1 MKKQRKRIYTALLCT
16 CFLFSTAS
24 VPVSAAET
32 EQEEEMTTLS
42 SRSGGTEVSTKEALT
57 SALVD
62 SNISKITLE
71 KDIDINDAL
80 TVNRAV
86 KLDLNGFV
94 LRMTG
99 EDSVIKVGQG
109 GELTIADSNKDKTHK
124 FAQNTAGL
132 SAGLWELVDDSST
145 TSKTV
150 NGGIITGGKAQKGG
164 GVYVAPGGKLHMTG
178 GSIVGCQASKDG
190 GGVYLD
196 DDSQTDASSEFT
208 MTDSS
213 IIGCTASGHGGGVA
227 VNPACKFTMDNDS
240 EIRSCTARLGGGV
253 YTNNSDTNR
262 KGVFTLRNGA
272 ILSCT
277 ADTSGFLFSQ
287 GGGVYNSGAFIME
300 GGTIKGCTAIKERP
314 TGGVLN
320 RREFTMSGGMIGES
334 ENDESHVYNDAIT
347 AAVFTI
353 SGDATI
359 YTNVANDSRLNA
371 DGGKVFGEVTNAV
384 KNWSSAVIAGTE
396 GVAGS
401 TEFKGKVTNNCII
414 EKGQF
419 TGDVTNDGGGTI
431 KGGVFTGSVTNN
443 LGTILGGDFSK
454 ASLSGELVIT
464 FDPNNG
470 GNSSKQ
476 KVDWSKEG
484 TPLEVPTTEPT
495 KEGHTFEGW
504 YYDNNG
510 VNTKWDFKTDR
521 ARYTMTLKAKWEANT
536 YNVTVKDD
544 GNGTASADPAP
555 AKMGAEVSLTA
566 TPNSGYHFK
575 KWEVVPD
582 KVKIENNKFTMPA
595 AHVTVKAIF
604 ERNTSSGGSGGGGGG
619 TTYYT
624 LTFET
629 NGGDSIQAIRAARG
643 KTLDLSAYT
652 PMRDGYDF
660 GGWYADKDLTQR
672 ITEIKLSGSKTVY
685 ADWKKREPDEPD
697 AVKNPFADVN
707 AGDWF
712 YRDVLFS
719 YEKGLMSG
727 MDAAA
732 FAPYANTTR
741 AQIAVIFYRM
751 EGSPAVEGE
760 NSFTDVVRGSGTA
773 WFYDA
778 VTWAQQNGIMG
789 GYDNSS
795 FAPNDPITREQLA
808 AIFYRYAQYKSYDTT
823 QGGMAIREF
832 GDYESIS
839 DYAMGAMAWAVNTG
853 LVKGDSNLLYPN
865 GTATR
870 AEIAAMLHRFVE
882 NGMK

>member
-16 CFLFSTAS
+16 CFLLSTAS

-42 SRSGGTEVSTKEALT
+42 SRSGGAEVSTPEDLA
-57 SALVD
+57 SALRD
-62 SNISKITLE
+62 ST
-71 KDIDINDAL
+71 KDTVKLTADIIIDTTL

-86 KLDLNGFV
+86 TLDLNGFV
-94 LRMTG
+94 LRMTKEG
-99 EDSVIKVGQG
+99 SVIKVEQG
-109 GELTIADSNKDKTHK
+109 GNLTIADSDTDKAHK
-124 FAQNTAGL
+124 FVQSTG
-132 SAGLWELVDDSST
+132 GLWVLVDDSS
-145 TSKTV
+145 KTV
-150 NGGIITGGKAQKGG
+150 YGGIITGGNAQKGG
-164 GVYVAPGGKLHMTG
+164 GVYVAPGGKLNMTG
-178 GSIVGCQASKDG
+178 GSIVGCQAKFG

-196 DDSQTDASSEFT
+196 NNDQTGEPSEFT
-208 MTDSS
+208 MTSSS
-213 IIGCTASGHGGGVA
+213 IIGCTASDNGGGVA
-227 VNPACKFTMDNDS
+227 VNPACTFTMNNGS
-240 EIRSCTARLGGGV
+240 EIRSCTARNGGGV
-253 YTNNSDTNR
+253 YTNTSR
-262 KGVFTLRNGA
+262 KNGNGVFTLRNGA
-272 ILSCT
+272 ILSCMVN
-277 ADTSGFLFSQ
+277 TSEHPRSR
-287 GGGVYNSGAFIME
+287 GGGVYNEGSFIME
-300 GGTIKGCTAIKERP
+300 NGTIKGCTAIKMKERP
-314 TGGVLN
+314 TGGVYNLK
-320 RREFTMSGGMIGES
+320 EFTMRGGTIGEEGEN
-334 ENDESHVYNDAIT
+334 ENDESHVYNAADT

-353 SGDATI
+353 SGTAKI
-359 YTNVANDSRLNA
+359 YTNVYNDSRLNA
-371 DGGKVFGEVTNAV
+371 DGGEIFGEVTNAV

-396 GVAGS
+396 GAADS

-419 TGDVTNDGGGTI
+419 TGEVVNGGSGTI
-431 KGGVFTGSVTNN
+431 RGGAFKGSVTNN
-443 LGTILGGDFSK
+443 LGAILGGDFSQ
-454 ASLSGELVIT
+454 ATLSGELAIT
-464 FDPNNG
+464 FDPDNG
-470 GNSSKQ
+470 EEPDTQ
-476 KVDWSKEG
+476 KVDWSHG
-484 TPLEVPTTEPT
+484 GATLTAPSEPT
-495 KEGHTFEGW
+495 KEEHTFEGW

-510 VNTKWDFKTDR
+510 ENTEWNFETDK
-521 ARYTMTLKAKWEANT
+521 AKYTMTLTAQWKANT
-536 YNVTVKDD
+536 YTVTVEND
-544 GNGTASADPAP
+544 GNGTASADPAS

-566 TPNSGYHFK
+566 MPKSGYHFK
-575 KWEVVPD
+575 RWEVVPD
-582 KVKIENNKFTMPA
+582 KVEIENNKFTMPA
-595 AHVTVKAIF
+595 DDVTVKAIF
-604 ERNTSSGGSGGGGGG
+604 ERNASSGGSGGGGGG

-629 NGGDSIQAIRAARG
+629 NGGGSMQAIRAARG

-660 GGWYADKDLTQR
+660 GGWYADSALTQR

-685 ADWKKREPDEPD
+685 ADWKKREPD

-712 YRDVLFS
+712 YQDVLFS

-789 GYDNSS
+789 GYSNSS

-808 AIFYRYAQYKSYDTT
+808 AIFYRYAQYKGYDTT

-832 GDYESIS
+832 DDYESIS

-853 LVKGDSNLLYPN
+853 LVKGDSNLLYPK

-870 AEIAAMLHRFVE
+870 AELAALFHRFAE

>member
-24 VPVSAAET
+24 VPVLAAET
-32 EQEEEMTTLS
+32 EQEEEMITLS
-42 SRSGGTEVSTKEALT
+42 NRSGEAEVSTKDELT
-57 SALVD
+57 SALGD
-62 SNISKITLE
+62 STKDTVKLTADIPISDT
-71 KDIDINDAL
+71 L

-86 KLDLNGFV
+86 TLDLNGFV
-94 LRMTG
+94 LQMTG
-99 EDSVIKVGQG
+99 NDSVIKVGQG
-109 GELTIADSNKDKTHK
+109 GNLTIADSNKNKAHK
-124 FAQNTAGL
+124 FAQNTN
-132 SAGLWELVDDSST
+132 GLWELVSDDST

-150 NGGIITGGKAQKGG
+150 KGGIITGGKAQNGG

-178 GSIVGCQASKDG
+178 GSIVGCQAEDG

-253 YTNNSDTNR
+253 HTNNSDTNG

-277 ADTSGFLFSQ
+277 AHTSGFLFSQ
-287 GGGVYNSGAFIME
+287 GGGVYNLGAFIME

-320 RREFTMSGGMIGES
+320 RREFTMSGGMIGEG
-334 ENDESHVYNDAIT
+334 ETDESHVYNDADK

-353 SGDATI
+353 SGAARI
-359 YTNVANDSRLNA
+359 YTNVYNDSRWNA

-396 GVAGS
+396 GAADS

-443 LGTILGGDFSK
+443 LGAILGGDFSQAK
-454 ASLSGELVIT
+454 SLSGKLVIT
-464 FDPNNG
+464 FNPNNG
-470 GNSSKQ
+470 DNSSRQ
-476 KVDWSKEG
+476 EVDWSKDG
-484 TPLEVPTTEPT
+484 AKLSTPTPEPT

-504 YYDNNG
+504 YYDNND
-510 VNTKWDFKTDR
+510 VNTEWDFETDK
-521 ARYTMTLKAKWEANT
+521 AKYTMTLTAQWKANT
-536 YNVTVKDD
+536 YTVTVEND
-544 GNGTASADPAP
+544 GNGTASADPAS
-555 AKMGAEVSLTA
+555 AKMDEEVRLTA
-566 TPNSGYHFK
+566 MPNSGYHFK
-575 KWEVVPD
+575 KWEVVSGD
-582 KVKIENNKFTMPA
+582 VEIENNKFTMPA
-595 AHVTVKAIF
+595 DDVTVKAIF
-604 ERNTSSGGSGGGGGG
+604 ERNASSGGGGGGG

-629 NGGDSIQAIRAARG
+629 NGGGSMQAIRAARG

-685 ADWKKREPDEPD
+685 ADWKKREPD

-760 NSFTDVVRGSGTA
+760 NSFVDVVRGSGTA

-808 AIFYRYAQYKSYDTT
+808 AIFYRYAQYKGYDTT

>member
-16 CFLFSTAS
+16 CFLLSTAS

-32 EQEEEMTTLS
+32 EQEEEMITLS
-42 SRSGGTEVSTKEALT
+42 SRSGEAEVSTKDELT
-57 SALVD
+57 SALGD
-62 SNISKITLE
+62 STKDTVKLTANII
-71 KDIDINDAL
+71 IDTTL

-86 KLDLNGFV
+86 TLDLNGFV
-94 LRMTG
+94 LQRTG
-99 EDSVIKVGQG
+99 EGSVIKVEQG
-109 GELTIADSNKDKTHK
+109 GELTIADSNKNTAHK
-124 FAQNTAGL
+124 FAQNTN
-132 SAGLWELVDDSST
+132 GLWELVSDDST

-150 NGGIITGGKAQKGG
+150 KGGIITGGKAQKGG
-164 GVYVAPGGKLHMTG
+164 GVYVAPGGKLNMTG
-178 GSIVGCQASKDG
+178 GSIVGCQARYG

-196 DDSQTDASSEFT
+196 NNDQTGKPSEFT

-213 IIGCTASGHGGGVA
+213 IIGCTASDYGGGVA
-227 VNPACKFTMDNDS
+227 VNPKCTFTMNNGS
-240 EIRSCTARLGGGV
+240 AVRSCTARLGGGV
-253 YTNNSDTNR
+253 YTNNNGTNGP
-262 KGVFTLRNGA
+262 GVFTLRNGA
-272 ILSCT
+272 ILSCK
-277 ADTSGFLFSQ
+277 ADSW
-287 GGGVYNSGAFIME
+287 GGGVYNEGSFIME
-300 GGTIKGCTAIKERP
+300 DGTIKNCTAEWNW
-314 TGGVLN
+314 TSSGGVFN
-320 RREFTMSGGMIGES
+320 HREFTMSGGAIGE
-334 ENDESHVYNDAIT
+334 ENKTDKSHVYNNSFTSAI
-347 AAVFTI
+347 FTI
-353 SGDATI
+353 SDDATI

-371 DGGKVFGEVTNAV
+371 DGGEIFGDVTNAV
-384 KNWSSAVIAGTE
+384 DSEYGAVIAGTE
-396 GVAGS
+396 GAADS
-401 TEFKGKVTNNCII
+401 TKFSGAVINN
-414 EKGQF
+414 EA
-419 TGDVTNDGGGTI
+419 GTI
-431 KGGVFTGSVTNN
+431 AGGVFTGSVTNN
-443 LGTILGGDFSK
+443 LGTILGGDFSQ
-454 ASLSGELVIT
+454 AEPLNGQLVIT

-470 GNSSKQ
+470 GISSRQ
-476 KVDWSKEG
+476 EVVWSKEG
-484 TPLEVPTTEPT
+484 TPLEVPTPEPT

-510 VNTKWDFKTDR
+510 VNKKWDFKTDR
-521 ARYTMTLKAKWEANT
+521 AQYTMTLTAQWKA
-536 YNVTVKDD
+536 
-544 GNGTASADPAP
+544 
-555 AKMGAEVSLTA
+555 
-566 TPNSGYHFK
+566 
-575 KWEVVPD
+575 
-582 KVKIENNKFTMPA
+582 
-595 AHVTVKAIF
+595 
-604 ERNTSSGGSGGGGGG
+604 NTSSSGGGGGGG

-629 NGGDSIQAIRAARG
+629 NGGGSMQAIRAARG
-643 KTLDLSAYT
+643 KTIDLSAYT

-685 ADWKKREPDEPD
+685 ADWKKREPD

-808 AIFYRYAQYKSYDTT
+808 AIFYRYAQYKGYDTT

-832 GDYESIS
+832 DDYESIS
-839 DYAMGAMAWAVNTG
+839 DYAMGAMAWAVNIG

>member
-32 EQEEEMTTLS
+32 EQEEMTTLS
-42 SRSGGTEVSTKEALT
+42 NRSGEAEVSAPADLT
-57 SALVD
+57 SALGD
-62 SNISKITLE
+62 SNISKITL
-71 KDIDINDAL
+71 KQDIHISDTL

-86 KLDLNGFV
+86 TLDLNGFV
-94 LRMTG
+94 LQRTG
-99 EDSVIKVGQG
+99 EGSVIKVEQG
-109 GELTIADSNKDKTHK
+109 GNLTIADSDTDKAHK
-124 FAQNTAGL
+124 FVQSTG
-132 SAGLWELVDDSST
+132 GLWVLVDDSS
-145 TSKTV
+145 KTV
-150 NGGIITGGKAQKGG
+150 YGGIITGGKAQKGG
-164 GVYVAPGGKLHMTG
+164 GVYVAPGGKLNMTG
-178 GSIVGCQASKDG
+178 GSIVGCQARYG

-196 DDSQTDASSEFT
+196 NNDQTGEPSEFT
-208 MTDSS
+208 MTNSR
-213 IIGCTASGHGGGVA
+213 IIGCTASEQGGGV
-227 VNPACKFTMDNDS
+227 VVDPACTFTMDNDS

-253 YTNNSDTNR
+253 YTNNSDTNG

-287 GGGVYNSGAFIME
+287 GGGVYNLGAFIMKS
-300 GGTIKGCTAIKERP
+300 GTIKGCTAIKERP

-320 RREFTMSGGMIGES
+320 RREFTMSGGMIGKEDKT
-334 ENDESHVYNDAIT
+334 DESHVYNDAT
-347 AAVFTI
+347 EAAVLTI
-353 SGDATI
+353 SGAAKI

-371 DGGKVFGEVTNAV
+371 YGGEISGEVKNAV
-384 KNWSSAVIAGTE
+384 DSRYAVITGTE
-396 GVAGS
+396 EAAGS
-401 TEFKGKVTNNCII
+401 TEFSGAVINS
-414 EKGQF
+414 EA
-419 TGDVTNDGGGTI
+419 GTI
-431 KGGVFTGSVTNN
+431 AGGVFTGSVTNN
-443 LGTILGGDFSK
+443 LGAILGGDFSQ
-454 ASLSGELVIT
+454 ATLSGRLVIT
-464 FDPNNG
+464 FDPNNEDD
-470 GNSSKQ
+470 SSRKE
-476 KVDWSKEG
+476 VDWSKDGE
-484 TPLEVPTTEPT
+484 PLIVPTPEPT

-510 VNTKWDFKTDR
+510 VNTKWDFETDK
-521 ARYTMTLKAKWEANT
+521 AKYTMTLTAQWKANT
-536 YNVTVKDD
+536 YTVTVEND
-544 GNGTASADPAP
+544 GNGTASADPAS

-566 TPNSGYHFK
+566 MPKSGYHFK
-575 KWEVVPD
+575 RWEVVPD
-582 KVKIENNKFTMPA
+582 KVEIENNKFTMPA
-595 AHVTVKAIF
+595 DDVTVKAIF
-604 ERNTSSGGSGGGGGG
+604 ERNASSGGSGGGGGG

-629 NGGDSIQAIRAARG
+629 NGGDSMQAIRAARG

-685 ADWKKREPDEPD
+685 ADWKKREPD

-760 NSFTDVVRGSGTA
+760 NSFTDVVRDSGTA

-789 GYDNSS
+789 GYGNSS

-808 AIFYRYAQYKSYDTT
+808 AIFYRYAQYKGYDTT

-832 GDYESIS
+832 DDYESIS

-853 LVKGDSNLLYPN
+853 LVKGDSNLLYPK

-870 AEIAAMLHRFVE
+870 AEIAALFHRFAE

>member
-42 SRSGGTEVSTKEALT
+42 SRSGEAEVSTVEDLT
-57 SALVD
+57 SALGD
-62 SNISKITLE
+62 STKDTVKLTANII
-71 KDIDINDAL
+71 IDTTL

-86 KLDLNGFV
+86 TLDLNGFV
-94 LRMTG
+94 LRIP
-99 EDSVIKVGQG
+99 EKDSVIKVEQG
-109 GELTIADSNKDKTHK
+109 GELTIADSDKTTEHK
-124 FAQNTAGL
+124 FAQNPD
-132 SAGLWELVDDSST
+132 GLWVLVSDDST

-150 NGGIITGGKAQKGG
+150 KGGIITGGKAQKGG
-164 GVYVAPGGKLHMTG
+164 GVYVAPGGKLNMTG
-178 GSIVGCQASKDG
+178 GSIVGCQAKFG

-196 DDSQTDASSEFT
+196 NNDQTGEPSEFT
-208 MTDSS
+208 MTSS
-213 IIGCTASGHGGGVA
+213 RIIGCTASDNGGGVA
-227 VNPACKFTMDNDS
+227 VNPACTFTMNNGS
-240 EIRSCTARLGGGV
+240 EIRSCTARNGGGV
-253 YTNNSDTNR
+253 YTNTSR
-262 KGVFTLRNGA
+262 KNGNGVFTLRNGA
-272 ILSCT
+272 ILSCMVN
-277 ADTSGFLFSQ
+277 TSEHPRSR
-287 GGGVYNSGAFIME
+287 GGGVYNEGSFIME
-300 GGTIKGCTAIKERP
+300 NGTIKGCTAIKERL
-314 TGGVLN
+314 TGGVYNLK
-320 RREFTMSGGMIGES
+320 EFTMSGGTIGE
-334 ENDESHVYNDAIT
+334 EGKTDDESHVYNVADKT
-347 AAVFTI
+347 AAFTI
-353 SGDATI
+353 SGTAKI

-371 DGGKVFGEVTNAV
+371 DGGEIFGEVTNAV

-396 GVAGS
+396 GAADS

-419 TGDVTNDGGGTI
+419 TGEVVNGGSGTI
-431 KGGVFTGSVTNN
+431 RGGAFKGSVTNN
-443 LGTILGGDFSK
+443 LGAILGGDFSQ
-454 ASLSGELVIT
+454 ATLSGELAIT
-464 FDPNNG
+464 FDPDNG
-470 GNSSKQ
+470 EEPDTQ
-476 KVDWSKEG
+476 KVDWSHG
-484 TPLEVPTTEPT
+484 GATLTAPSEPT
-495 KEGHTFEGW
+495 KEEHTFEGW

-510 VNTKWDFKTDR
+510 ENTEWNFETDR
-521 ARYTMTLKAKWEANT
+521 AKYTMTLTAQWKANT
-536 YNVTVKDD
+536 YTVTVKDD
-544 GNGTASADPAP
+544 GNGTALADPAS
-555 AKMGAEVSLTA
+555 AKMGAEVRLTA
-566 TPNSGYHFK
+566 MPNSGYHFK
-575 KWEVVPD
+575 EWEVIPD
-582 KVKIENNKFTMPA
+582 KVKIEDNKFTMPA

-604 ERNTSSGGSGGGGGG
+604 ERNTSSGSGGGGGGG

-629 NGGDSIQAIRAARG
+629 NGGDSMQAIRAARG

-660 GGWYADKDLTQR
+660 GGWYADKALTQR

-685 ADWKKREPDEPD
+685 ADWKKREPNEPD

-727 MDAAA
+727 MDTAV

-760 NSFTDVVRGSGTA
+760 NSFTDVVRDSGTA

-789 GYDNSS
+789 GYGNSS

-808 AIFYRYAQYKSYDTT
+808 AIFYRYAQYKGYDTT

-832 GDYESIS
+832 DDYESIS

-853 LVKGDSNLLYPN
+853 LVKGDSNLLYPK

-870 AEIAAMLHRFVE
+870 AEIAALFHRFAE

>member
-42 SRSGGTEVSTKEALT
+42 SRSGGAEVSTPEDLA
-57 SALVD
+57 SALGD
-62 SNISKITLE
+62 ST
-71 KDIDINDAL
+71 KDTVKLTADIIIDTTL

-86 KLDLNGFV
+86 TLDLNGFV
-94 LRMTG
+94 LRMTKEG
-99 EDSVIKVGQG
+99 SVIKVEQG
-109 GELTIADSNKDKTHK
+109 GNLTIADSDTDKAHK
-124 FAQNTAGL
+124 FVQSTG
-132 SAGLWELVDDSST
+132 GLWVLVDDSS
-145 TSKTV
+145 KTV
-150 NGGIITGGKAQKGG
+150 YGGIITGGNAQKGG
-164 GVYVAPGGKLHMTG
+164 GVYVAPGGKLNMTG
-178 GSIVGCQASKDG
+178 GSIVGCQAKFG

-196 DDSQTDASSEFT
+196 NNDQTGEPSEFT
-208 MTDSS
+208 MTSS
-213 IIGCTASGHGGGVA
+213 RIIGCTASDNGGGVA
-227 VNPACKFTMDNDS
+227 VNPACTFTMNNGS
-240 EIRSCTARLGGGV
+240 EIRSCTARNGGGV
-253 YTNNSDTNR
+253 YTNTSR
-262 KGVFTLRNGA
+262 KNGNGVFTLRNGA
-272 ILSCT
+272 ILSCMVN
-277 ADTSGFLFSQ
+277 TSEHPRSR
-287 GGGVYNSGAFIME
+287 GGGVYNEGSFIME
-300 GGTIKGCTAIKERP
+300 NGTIKGCTAIKMKERP
-314 TGGVLN
+314 TGGVYNLK
-320 RREFTMSGGMIGES
+320 EFTMRGGTIGEEGEN
-334 ENDESHVYNDAIT
+334 ENDESHVYNAADT

-353 SGDATI
+353 SGTAKI
-359 YTNVANDSRLNA
+359 YTNVYNDSRLNA
-371 DGGKVFGEVTNAV
+371 DGGEIFGEVTNAV

-396 GVAGS
+396 GAAGS

-419 TGDVTNDGGGTI
+419 TGEVMNDGGGTI
-431 KGGVFTGSVTNN
+431 KGGTFTGSVTNN
-443 LGTILGGDFSK
+443 LGAILGGDFSQ
-454 ASLSGELVIT
+454 AESLSGKLVIT

-470 GNSSKQ
+470 DNSSRQEVYWK
-476 KVDWSKEG
+476 KEG
-484 TPLEVPTTEPT
+484 APLIAPIPKPT
-495 KEGHTFEGW
+495 KEEHTFEGW
-504 YYDNNG
+504 YYDNKGENR
-510 VNTKWDFKTDR
+510 KWDFETDR
-521 ARYTMTLKAKWEANT
+521 ARYTMTLTAKWKANT
-536 YNVTVKDD
+536 YNVTVEND
-544 GNGTASADPAP
+544 GNGTASADPAS
-555 AKMGAEVSLTA
+555 AKMDDKVELIA
-566 TPNSGYHFK
+566 TPKSGYHFK
-575 KWEVVPD
+575 EWEVISGN
-582 KVKIENNKFTMPA
+582 VKIEDNKFTMPA
-595 AHVTVKAIF
+595 ENVTVKAIF
-604 ERNTSSGGSGGGGGG
+604 ERNASSSGGGGGG

-629 NGGDSIQAIRAARG
+629 NGGGSMQAIRAARG

-685 ADWKKREPDEPD
+685 ADWKKREPD

-712 YRDVLFS
+712 YQDVLFS

-789 GYDNSS
+789 GYSNSS
-795 FAPNDPITREQLA
+795 FAPKDPITREQLT
-808 AIFYRYAQYKSYDTT
+808 AIFYRYAQYKGYDTT

-832 GDYESIS
+832 DDYESIS

-870 AEIAAMLHRFVE
+870 AELAALFHRFVE

>member
-32 EQEEEMTTLS
+32 EQGEMITLS
-42 SRSGGTEVSTKEALT
+42 NRSGEAEVSMKDALT
-57 SALVD
+57 SALGD
-62 SNISKITLE
+62 SNISKITL
-71 KDIDINDAL
+71 KQDIAISDTL

-86 KLDLNGFV
+86 TLDLNGFV
-94 LRMTG
+94 LRMTKEG
-99 EDSVIKVGQG
+99 SVIKVEQG
-109 GELTIADSNKDKTHK
+109 GELTIADSDTDKAHK
-124 FAQNTAGL
+124 FVQSTG
-132 SAGLWELVDDSST
+132 GLWVLVDDSS
-145 TSKTV
+145 KTV
-150 NGGIITGGKAQKGG
+150 YGGIITGGNAQKGG
-164 GVYVAPGGKLHMTG
+164 GVYVAPGGKLNMTG
-178 GSIVGCQASKDG
+178 GSIVGCQAKFG

-196 DDSQTDASSEFT
+196 NNDQTGEPSEFT
-208 MTDSS
+208 MTSS
-213 IIGCTASGHGGGVA
+213 RIIGCTASDNGGGVA
-227 VNPACKFTMDNDS
+227 VNPACTFTMNNGS
-240 EIRSCTARLGGGV
+240 EIRSCTARNGGGV
-253 YTNNSDTNR
+253 YTNTSR
-262 KGVFTLRNGA
+262 KNGNGVFTLRNGA

-277 ADTSGFLFSQ
+277 ADTSGHLSSR
-287 GGGVYNSGAFIME
+287 GGGVYNEGSFIME
-300 GGTIKGCTAIKERP
+300 NGTIKGCTAIKMKERP
-314 TGGVLN
+314 TGGVYNLK
-320 RREFTMSGGMIGES
+320 EFTMRGGTIGEEGEN
-334 ENDESHVYNDAIT
+334 ENDESHVYNVADKT
-347 AAVFTI
+347 AAFTI
-353 SGDATI
+353 SGTAKI

-371 DGGKVFGEVTNAV
+371 DGGEIFGEVTNAV

-396 GVAGS
+396 GAADS

-419 TGDVTNDGGGTI
+419 TGEVVNGGSGTI
-431 KGGVFTGSVTNN
+431 RGGAFKGSVTNN
-443 LGTILGGDFSK
+443 LGAILGGDFSQ
-454 ASLSGELVIT
+454 ATLSGELAIT
-464 FDPNNG
+464 FDPDNG
-470 GNSSKQ
+470 EEPDTQ
-476 KVDWSKEG
+476 KVDWSHG
-484 TPLEVPTTEPT
+484 GATLTAPSEPT
-495 KEGHTFEGW
+495 KEEHTFEGW

-510 VNTKWDFKTDR
+510 ENTEWNFETDR
-521 ARYTMTLKAKWEANT
+521 AKYTMTLTAQWKANT
-536 YNVTVKDD
+536 YTVTVKDD
-544 GNGTASADPAP
+544 GNGTALADPAS
-555 AKMGAEVSLTA
+555 AKMGAEVRLTA
-566 TPNSGYHFK
+566 MPNSGYHFK
-575 KWEVVPD
+575 EWEVIPD
-582 KVKIENNKFTMPA
+582 KVKIEDNKFTMPA

-604 ERNTSSGGSGGGGGG
+604 ERNTSSGSGGGGGGG

-629 NGGDSIQAIRAARG
+629 NGGDSMQAIRAARG

-660 GGWYADKDLTQR
+660 GGWYADKALTQR

-685 ADWKKREPDEPD
+685 ADWKKREPNEPD

-727 MDAAA
+727 MDTAV

-760 NSFTDVVRGSGTA
+760 NSFTDVVRDSGTA

-778 VTWAQQNGIMG
+778 VTWAQKNGIMG
-789 GYDNSS
+789 GYGNSS

-808 AIFYRYAQYKSYDTT
+808 AIFYRYAQYKGYDTT

-832 GDYESIS
+832 DDYESIS

-853 LVKGDSNLLYPN
+853 LVKGDSNLLYPK

-870 AEIAAMLHRFVE
+870 AEIAALFHRFAE

>member
-16 CFLFSTAS
+16 CFLLSTAS

-42 SRSGGTEVSTKEALT
+42 IRSGEAEVSTKDELA
-57 SALVD
+57 SALED

-71 KDIDINDAL
+71 KDIDISDAL

-86 KLDLNGFV
+86 TLDLNGVV

-99 EDSVIKVGQG
+99 EGSVIKVEQG
-109 GELTIADSNKDKTHK
+109 GELTIADSDKDKEHK
-124 FAQNTAGL
+124 FAQPSGGL
-132 SAGLWELVDDSST
+132 SAGLWELNSNGSE
-145 TSKTV
+145 TV

-164 GVYVAPGGKLHMTG
+164 GVYVAPGGKLNMTG
-178 GSIVGCQASKDG
+178 GSIVGCQARYG

-196 DDSQTDASSEFT
+196 NNDQTGEPSEFT
-208 MTDSS
+208 MTSRS
-213 IIGCTASGHGGGVA
+213 IIGCTASDYGGGVA
-227 VNPACKFTMDNDS
+227 VNPKCTFTMNNGS
-240 EIRSCTARLGGGV
+240 AVRSCTARLGGGV
-253 YTNNSDTNR
+253 YTNNNGTNGP
-262 KGVFTLRNGA
+262 GVFTLRNGA
-272 ILSCT
+272 ILSCK
-277 ADTSGFLFSQ
+277 ADSW
-287 GGGVYNSGAFIME
+287 GGGVYNEGSFIME
-300 GGTIKGCTAIKERP
+300 DGTIKNCTAGWDGSSS
-314 TGGVLN
+314 GGVFN
-320 RREFTMSGGMIGES
+320 HREFTMSGGAIGE
-334 ENDESHVYNDAIT
+334 ENKTDKSHVYNNSFTSAI
-347 AAVFTI
+347 FTI

-359 YTNVANDSRLNA
+359 YANVANDSRLNA
-371 DGGKVFGEVTNAV
+371 DGGEIFGDVTNAV
-384 KNWSSAVIAGTE
+384 YSEYGAVIAGTE
-396 GVAGS
+396 RAADS
-401 TEFKGKVTNNCII
+401 TKFSGAVTNN
-414 EKGQF
+414 E
-419 TGDVTNDGGGTI
+419 TGTI
-431 KGGVFTGSVTNN
+431 AGGVFTGSVTNN

-454 ASLSGELVIT
+454 ATLNGQLAIT
-464 FDPNNG
+464 FNPNNG
-470 GNSSKQ
+470 DKSSRQ
-476 KVDWSKEG
+476 DVVWSKDG
-484 TPLEVPTTEPT
+484 ATLEVPTPDPT
-495 KEGHTFEGW
+495 KEGYTFEGW

-510 VNTKWDFKTDR
+510 VNTEWDFETDK
-521 ARYTMTLKAKWEANT
+521 ARYTMTLTAQWEANT
-536 YNVTVKDD
+536 YTVTVKND
-544 GNGTASADPAP
+544 GNGTASAAPAS
-555 AKMGAEVSLTA
+555 AKMGEEVSLTA
-566 TPNSGYHFK
+566 TPKSGYHFK
-575 KWEVVPD
+575 RWEVVPD
-582 KVKIENNKFTMPA
+582 KVEIENNKFTMPA
-595 AHVTVKAIF
+595 DDVTVKAIF
-604 ERNTSSGGSGGGGGG
+604 ERNASSGGGGGGG

-760 NSFTDVVRGSGTA
+760 NSFADVVRGSGTA

-808 AIFYRYAQYKSYDTT
+808 AIFYRYAQYKGYDTT

-832 GDYESIS
+832 RDYESIS

-870 AEIAAMLHRFVE
+870 AELAAMLHRFVE

>member
-24 VPVSAAET
+24 VPVLAAET
-32 EQEEEMTTLS
+32 EQEEMTTLS
-42 SRSGGTEVSTKEALT
+42 SRSGEAEVSTKDELT
-57 SALVD
+57 SALGD
-62 SNISKITLE
+62 ST
-71 KDIDINDAL
+71 KDTVKLTADIIIDTTL

-86 KLDLNGFV
+86 TLDLNGFV
-94 LRMTG
+94 LRMT
-99 EDSVIKVGQG
+99 EKDSVIKVEQG
-109 GELTIADSNKDKTHK
+109 GELTIADSGKDTAHK
-124 FAQNTAGL
+124 FDQNTAGL
-132 SAGLWELVDDSST
+132 WELNSNGSE
-145 TSKTV
+145 TV

-164 GVYVAPGGKLHMTG
+164 GVYVAPGGKLNMTG
-178 GSIVGCQASKDG
+178 GSIVGCQARYG

-196 DDSQTDASSEFT
+196 NNDQTGEPSEFT
-208 MTDSS
+208 MTSRS
-213 IIGCTASGHGGGVA
+213 IIGCTASDYGGGVA
-227 VNPACKFTMDNDS
+227 VNPKCTFTMNNGS
-240 EIRSCTARLGGGV
+240 AVRSCTARLGGGV
-253 YTNNSDTNR
+253 YTNNNGTNGP
-262 KGVFTLRNGA
+262 GVFTLRNGA
-272 ILSCT
+272 ILSCK
-277 ADTSGFLFSQ
+277 ADSW
-287 GGGVYNSGAFIME
+287 GGGVYNEGSFIME
-300 GGTIKGCTAIKERP
+300 DGTIKNCTAGWDGSSS
-314 TGGVLN
+314 GGVFN
-320 RREFTMSGGMIGES
+320 HREFTMSGGAIGE
-334 ENDESHVYNDAIT
+334 ENKTDKSHVYNNSFTSAI
-347 AAVFTI
+347 FTI

-371 DGGKVFGEVTNAV
+371 GGGEIFGDVTNAV
-384 KNWSSAVIAGTE
+384 YSEYGAVIAGTE
-396 GVAGS
+396 GAADS
-401 TEFKGKVTNNCII
+401 TKFSGAVTNN
-414 EKGQF
+414 E
-419 TGDVTNDGGGTI
+419 TGTIAGGT
-431 KGGVFTGSVTNN
+431 FTHTVTNN
-443 LGTILGGDFSK
+443 VNTVTNNVGTILGGDFSK
-454 ASLSGELVIT
+454 ATLIGKLAIT
-464 FDPNNG
+464 FDPNNE

-476 KVDWSKEG
+476 KVVWSTDGAE
-484 TPLEVPTTEPT
+484 LLVPTPEPT

-510 VNTKWDFKTDR
+510 KNTKWDFETDR
-521 ARYTMTLKAKWEANT
+521 AKYTMTLTAQWKA
-536 YNVTVKDD
+536 
-544 GNGTASADPAP
+544 
-555 AKMGAEVSLTA
+555 
-566 TPNSGYHFK
+566 
-575 KWEVVPD
+575 
-582 KVKIENNKFTMPA
+582 
-595 AHVTVKAIF
+595 
-604 ERNTSSGGSGGGGGG
+604 NTSSSGGGGGGG

-629 NGGDSIQAIRAARG
+629 NGGGSMQAIRAARG

-685 ADWKKREPDEPD
+685 ADWKKREPD

-760 NSFTDVVRGSGTA
+760 NSFADVVRGSGTA

-789 GYDNSS
+789 GYGNSS

-808 AIFYRYAQYKSYDTT
+808 AIFYRYAQYKGYDTT

-839 DYAMGAMAWAVNTG
+839 DYAMSAMAWAVNIG
-853 LVKGDSNLLYPN
+853 LVKGDSNLLYPK

-870 AEIAAMLHRFVE
+870 AELAAMLHRFVE

>member
-24 VPVSAAET
+24 VLVSAAET

-42 SRSGGTEVSTKEALT
+42 SRSGEAEVSTAADLT
-57 SALVD
+57 SALGD
-62 SNISKITLE
+62 ST
-71 KDIDINDAL
+71 KDTVKLTADIIIDTTL
-80 TVNRAV
+80 TVKRAV
-86 KLDLNGFV
+86 TLDLNGFV

-99 EDSVIKVGQG
+99 EGSVIKVEQG
-109 GELTIADSNKDKTHK
+109 GELTIADSDTNKAHK
-124 FAQNTAGL
+124 FAQNTD
-132 SAGLWELVDDSST
+132 GLWVLVDDSST
-145 TSKTV
+145 SSKTV
-150 NGGIITGGKAQKGG
+150 KGGIITGGKAQNGG
-164 GVYVAPGGKLHMTG
+164 GVYVAPDGKLHMTG
-178 GSIVGCQASKDG
+178 GSIVGCQARYG

-196 DDSQTDASSEFT
+196 NNDQTGGFSEFT
-208 MTDSS
+208 MTDSR
-213 IIGCTASGHGGGVA
+213 IIGCTASDNGGGVA
-227 VNPACKFTMDNDS
+227 VDPACKFTMDNGS
-240 EIRSCTARLGGGV
+240 EIRSCTARMGGGV
-253 YTNNSDTNR
+253 YIN
-262 KGVFTLRNGA
+262 
-272 ILSCT
+272 
-277 ADTSGFLFSQ
+277 
-287 GGGVYNSGAFIME
+287 
-300 GGTIKGCTAIKERP
+300 
-314 TGGVLN
+314 
-320 RREFTMSGGMIGES
+320 
-334 ENDESHVYNDAIT
+334 
-347 AAVFTI
+347 
-353 SGDATI
+353 
-359 YTNVANDSRLNA
+359 
-371 DGGKVFGEVTNAV
+371 
-384 KNWSSAVIAGTE
+384 
-396 GVAGS
+396 
-401 TEFKGKVTNNCII
+401 
-414 EKGQF
+414 
-419 TGDVTNDGGGTI
+419 
-431 KGGVFTGSVTNN
+431 
-443 LGTILGGDFSK
+443 GGDFSRAK
-454 ASLSGELVIT
+454 SLSGKLVIT

-470 GNSSKQ
+470 GNSSRQ
-476 KVDWSKEG
+476 EVVWSKNG
-484 TPLEVPTTEPT
+484 AKLIAPIPKPT

-510 VNTKWDFKTDR
+510 ENTEWDFETDR
-521 ARYTMTLKAKWEANT
+521 AKYTMRLTAKWKANI
-536 YNVTVKDD
+536 YNVTVEND
-544 GNGTASADPAP
+544 GNGTASADPAS

-566 TPNSGYHFK
+566 MPKSGYHFK
-575 KWEVVPD
+575 EW
-582 KVKIENNKFTMPA
+582 KVISGDVEIEDNKFTMPA
-595 AHVTVKAIF
+595 DNVTVKAIF
-604 ERNTSSGGSGGGGGG
+604 ERNASSGGSGGGGGG

-629 NGGDSIQAIRAARG
+629 NGGDSMQAIRAARG

-660 GGWYADKDLTQR
+660 GGWYADAALTQR

-685 ADWKKREPDEPD
+685 ADWKKREPNEPD

-789 GYDNSS
+789 GYGNSS

-808 AIFYRYAQYKSYDTT
+808 AIFYRYAQYKGYDTT

-832 GDYESIS
+832 DDYESIS

-853 LVKGDSNLLYPN
+853 LVKGDSNLLYPK

-870 AEIAAMLHRFVE
+870 AEIAALFHRFAE

>member
-32 EQEEEMTTLS
+32 EQGEMITLS
-42 SRSGGTEVSTKEALT
+42 NRSGEAEVSMKDALT
-57 SALVD
+57 SALGD
-62 SNISKITLE
+62 SNISKITL
-71 KDIDINDAL
+71 KQDIAISDTL

-86 KLDLNGFV
+86 TLDLNGFV
-94 LRMTG
+94 LRMTKEG
-99 EDSVIKVGQG
+99 SVIKVEQG
-109 GELTIADSNKDKTHK
+109 GELTIADSDTDKAHK
-124 FAQNTAGL
+124 FVQST
-132 SAGLWELVDDSST
+132 SGLWVLVDDSS
-145 TSKTV
+145 KTV
-150 NGGIITGGKAQKGG
+150 YGGIITGGNAQKGG
-164 GVYVAPGGKLHMTG
+164 GVYVAPGGKLNMTG
-178 GSIVGCQASKDG
+178 GSIVGCQAKFG

-196 DDSQTDASSEFT
+196 NNDQTGEPSEFT
-208 MTDSS
+208 MTSS
-213 IIGCTASGHGGGVA
+213 RIIGCTASDNGGGVA
-227 VNPACKFTMDNDS
+227 VNPACTFTMNNGS
-240 EIRSCTARLGGGV
+240 EIRSCTARNGGGV
-253 YTNNSDTNR
+253 YTNTSR
-262 KGVFTLRNGA
+262 KNGNGVFTLRNGA

-277 ADTSGFLFSQ
+277 ADTSGHLSSR
-287 GGGVYNSGAFIME
+287 GGGVYNEGSFIME
-300 GGTIKGCTAIKERP
+300 NGTIKGCTAIKMKERP
-314 TGGVLN
+314 TGGVYNLK
-320 RREFTMSGGMIGES
+320 EFTMRGGTIGEEGEN
-334 ENDESHVYNDAIT
+334 ENDESHVYNAADT

-353 SGDATI
+353 SGTAKI
-359 YTNVANDSRLNA
+359 YTNVYNDSRLNA
-371 DGGKVFGEVTNAV
+371 DGGEIFGEVTNAV

-396 GVAGS
+396 GAAGS

-419 TGDVTNDGGGTI
+419 TGEVMNDGGGTI
-431 KGGVFTGSVTNN
+431 KGGTFTGSVTNN
-443 LGTILGGDFSK
+443 LGAILGGDFSQ
-454 ASLSGELVIT
+454 AESLSGKLVIT

-470 GNSSKQ
+470 DNSSRQEVYWK
-476 KVDWSKEG
+476 KEG
-484 TPLEVPTTEPT
+484 APLIAPIPKPT
-495 KEGHTFEGW
+495 KEEHTFEGW
-504 YYDNNG
+504 YYDNKGENR
-510 VNTKWDFKTDR
+510 KWDFETDR
-521 ARYTMTLKAKWEANT
+521 ARYTMTLTAKWKANT
-536 YNVTVKDD
+536 YNVTVEND
-544 GNGTASADPAP
+544 GNGTASADPAS
-555 AKMGAEVSLTA
+555 AKMDDKVELIA
-566 TPNSGYHFK
+566 TPKSGYHFK
-575 KWEVVPD
+575 EWEVISGN
-582 KVKIENNKFTMPA
+582 VKIEDNKFTMPA

-604 ERNTSSGGSGGGGGG
+604 ERNASSGSGGGGG

-629 NGGDSIQAIRAARG
+629 NGGDSMQAIRAARG

-660 GGWYADKDLTQR
+660 GGWYADKALTQR

-685 ADWKKREPDEPD
+685 ADWKKREPNEPD

-760 NSFTDVVRGSGTA
+760 NSFTDVVRDSGTA

-778 VTWAQQNGIMG
+778 VTWAQKNGIMG
-789 GYDNSS
+789 GYGNSS

-808 AIFYRYAQYKSYDTT
+808 AIFYRYAQYKGYDTT

-832 GDYESIS
+832 DDYESIS

-853 LVKGDSNLLYPN
+853 LVKGDRNLLYPK

-870 AEIAAMLHRFVE
+870 AELAALFHRFAE

>member
-32 EQEEEMTTLS
+32 EQGEMITLS
-42 SRSGGTEVSTKEALT
+42 NRSGEAEVSMKDALT
-57 SALVD
+57 SALGD
-62 SNISKITLE
+62 SNISKITL
-71 KDIDINDAL
+71 KQDIAISDTL

-86 KLDLNGFV
+86 TLDLNGFV
-94 LRMTG
+94 LRMTKEG
-99 EDSVIKVGQG
+99 SVIKVEQG
-109 GELTIADSNKDKTHK
+109 GELTIADSDTDKAHK
-124 FAQNTAGL
+124 FVQSTG
-132 SAGLWELVDDSST
+132 GLWVLVDDSS
-145 TSKTV
+145 KTV
-150 NGGIITGGKAQKGG
+150 YGGIITGGNAQKGG

-178 GSIVGCQASKDG
+178 GSIVGCQAKFG

-196 DDSQTDASSEFT
+196 NNDQTGEPSEFT
-208 MTDSS
+208 MTSS
-213 IIGCTASGHGGGVA
+213 RIIGCTASDNGGGVA
-227 VNPACKFTMDNDS
+227 VNPACTFTMNNGS
-240 EIRSCTARLGGGV
+240 EIRSCTARNGGGV
-253 YTNNSDTNR
+253 YTNTSR
-262 KGVFTLRNGA
+262 KNGNGVFTLRNGA

-277 ADTSGFLFSQ
+277 ADTSGHLSSR
-287 GGGVYNSGAFIME
+287 GGGVYNEGSFIME
-300 GGTIKGCTAIKERP
+300 NGTIKGCTAIKMKERP
-314 TGGVLN
+314 TGGVYNLK
-320 RREFTMSGGMIGES
+320 EFTMRGGTIGEEGEN
-334 ENDESHVYNDAIT
+334 ENDESHVYNAADT

-353 SGDATI
+353 SGTAKI
-359 YTNVANDSRLNA
+359 YTNVYNDSRLNA
-371 DGGKVFGEVTNAV
+371 DGGEIFGEVTNAV

-396 GVAGS
+396 GAAGS

-419 TGDVTNDGGGTI
+419 TGEVMNDGGGTI
-431 KGGVFTGSVTNN
+431 KGGTFTGSVTNN
-443 LGTILGGDFSK
+443 LGAILGGDFSQ
-454 ASLSGELVIT
+454 AESLSGKLVIT

-470 GNSSKQ
+470 DNSSRQEVYWK
-476 KVDWSKEG
+476 KEG
-484 TPLEVPTTEPT
+484 APLIAPIPKPT
-495 KEGHTFEGW
+495 KEEHTFEGW
-504 YYDNNG
+504 YYDNKGENR
-510 VNTKWDFKTDR
+510 KWDFETDR
-521 ARYTMTLKAKWEANT
+521 ARYTMTLTAKWKANT
-536 YNVTVKDD
+536 YNVTVEND
-544 GNGTASADPAP
+544 GNGTASADPAS
-555 AKMGAEVSLTA
+555 AKMDDKVELIA
-566 TPNSGYHFK
+566 TPKSGYHFK
-575 KWEVVPD
+575 EWEVISGN
-582 KVKIENNKFTMPA
+582 VKIEDNKFTMPA
-595 AHVTVKAIF
+595 ENVTVKAIF
-604 ERNTSSGGSGGGGGG
+604 ERNASSSGGGGGG

-629 NGGDSIQAIRAARG
+629 NGGGSMQAIRAARG

-685 ADWKKREPDEPD
+685 ADWKKREPD

-760 NSFTDVVRGSGTA
+760 NSFTDVVRDSGTA

-778 VTWAQQNGIMG
+778 VTWAQKNGIMG
-789 GYDNSS
+789 GYGNSS

-808 AIFYRYAQYKSYDTT
+808 AIFYRYAQYKGYDTT

-832 GDYESIS
+832 DDYESIS

-853 LVKGDSNLLYPN
+853 LVKGDSNLLYPK

-870 AEIAAMLHRFVE
+870 AEIAALFHRFAE

>member
-42 SRSGGTEVSTKEALT
+42 NRSGGTEVSTKEALT

-71 KDIDINDAL
+71 KDIDISDAL

-99 EDSVIKVGQG
+99 EGSVIKVEQG
-109 GELTIADSNKDKTHK
+109 GNLTIADSNTATPHK
-124 FAQNTAGL
+124 FAQNTN
-132 SAGLWELVDDSST
+132 GLWELVDGSST
-145 TSKTV
+145 SSKTV
-150 NGGIITGGKAQKGG
+150 NGGIITGGKAQNGG
-164 GVYVAPGGKLHMTG
+164 GVYVVPGGKLKMTG
-178 GSIVGCQASKDG
+178 GSIVGCQAKNG

-196 DDSQTDASSEFT
+196 NNDQTDASSEFT

-213 IIGCTASGHGGGVA
+213 IIGCTASYLGGGVA
-227 VNPACKFTMDNDS
+227 VNPKCTFTMDNDS
-240 EIRSCTARLGGGV
+240 EIRSCTARNGGGV
-253 YTNNSDTNR
+253 YITSSANGN
-262 KGVFTLRNGA
+262 GVFTLRNGA
-272 ILSCT
+272 IFLCT
-277 ADTSGFLFSQ
+277 AAK
-287 GGGVYNSGAFIME
+287 GGGVYNEGSFIME
-300 GGTIKGCTAIKERP
+300 DGTIKNCTAEWDWP
-314 TGGVLN
+314 SGGGVFNL
-320 RREFTMSGGMIGES
+320 REFTMSGGAIGEDGKD
-334 ENDESHVYNDAIT
+334 DESYVYNAANT

-353 SGDATI
+353 SGTAKI
-359 YTNVANDSRLNA
+359 YANVANDSRWNA
-371 DGGKVFGEVTNAV
+371 DGGEIFGDVTNAV
-384 KNWSSAVIAGTE
+384 NSSYGAVIAG
-396 GVAGS
+396 AGS
-401 TEFKGKVTNNCII
+401 TEFKGKVTNKGII

-431 KGGVFTGSVTNN
+431 KGGTFINNKVTNN
-443 LGTILGGDFSK
+443 LGAILGGDFSQAK
-454 ASLSGELVIT
+454 FLSGKLAIT
-464 FDPNNG
+464 FEPNNG
-470 GNSSKQ
+470 GISSSQ
-476 KVDWSKEG
+476 KVVWSKDG
-484 TPLEVPTTEPT
+484 AKLLVPTPEPT

-510 VNTKWDFKTDR
+510 VNTKWNFETDK
-521 ARYTMTLKAKWEANT
+521 ARYTMTLTAQWEANT
-536 YNVTVKDD
+536 YTVTVEND
-544 GNGTASADPAP
+544 GNGTASAAPAS
-555 AKMGAEVSLTA
+555 AKMGEEVRLTA
-566 TPNSGYHFK
+566 MPNSGYHFK
-575 KWEVVPD
+575 KWEVVSGD
-582 KVKIENNKFTMPA
+582 VEIEDNKFTMPA

-604 ERNTSSGGSGGGGGG
+604 ERNASSGGSSGGGGG

-685 ADWKKREPDEPD
+685 ADWKKREPNEPD

-760 NSFTDVVRGSGTA
+760 NSFADVVRGSGTA

-808 AIFYRYAQYKSYDTT
+808 AIFYRYAQYKGYDTT

-839 DYAMGAMAWAVNTG
+839 DYAMSAMAWAVNTG

>member
-32 EQEEEMTTLS
+32 EQGEMITLS
-42 SRSGGTEVSTKEALT
+42 NRSGEAEVSMKDALT
-57 SALVD
+57 SALGD
-62 SNISKITLE
+62 ST
-71 KDIDINDAL
+71 KDTVKLTADIIIDTTL

-86 KLDLNGFV
+86 TLDLNGFV
-94 LRMTG
+94 LRMTKEG
-99 EDSVIKVGQG
+99 SVIKVEQG
-109 GELTIADSNKDKTHK
+109 GNLTIADSDTDKAHK
-124 FAQNTAGL
+124 FVQSTG
-132 SAGLWELVDDSST
+132 GLWVLVDDSS
-145 TSKTV
+145 KTV
-150 NGGIITGGKAQKGG
+150 YGGIITGGNAQKGG
-164 GVYVAPGGKLHMTG
+164 GVYVAPGGKLNMTG
-178 GSIVGCQASKDG
+178 GSIVGCQAKFG

-196 DDSQTDASSEFT
+196 NNDQTGEPSEFT
-208 MTDSS
+208 MTSS
-213 IIGCTASGHGGGVA
+213 RIIGCTASDNGGGVA
-227 VNPACKFTMDNDS
+227 VNPACTFTMNNGS
-240 EIRSCTARLGGGV
+240 EIRSCTARNGGGV
-253 YTNNSDTNR
+253 YTNTSR
-262 KGVFTLRNGA
+262 KNGNGVFTLRNGA
-272 ILSCT
+272 ILSCMVN
-277 ADTSGFLFSQ
+277 TSEHPRSR
-287 GGGVYNSGAFIME
+287 GGGVYNEGSFIME
-300 GGTIKGCTAIKERP
+300 NGTIKGCTAIKERL
-314 TGGVLN
+314 TGGVYNLK
-320 RREFTMSGGMIGES
+320 EFTMSGGTIGE
-334 ENDESHVYNDAIT
+334 EGKTDDESHVYNVADKT
-347 AAVFTI
+347 AVFTI
-353 SGDATI
+353 SGTAKI

-371 DGGKVFGEVTNAV
+371 DGGEIFGEVTNAV

-396 GVAGS
+396 GAADS

-419 TGDVTNDGGGTI
+419 TGEVVNGGSGTI
-431 KGGVFTGSVTNN
+431 RGGAFKGSVTNN
-443 LGTILGGDFSK
+443 LGAILGGDFSQ
-454 ASLSGELVIT
+454 ATLSGELAIT
-464 FDPNNG
+464 FDPDNG
-470 GNSSKQ
+470 EEPDTQ
-476 KVDWSKEG
+476 KVDWSHG
-484 TPLEVPTTEPT
+484 GATLTAPSEPT
-495 KEGHTFEGW
+495 KEEHTFEGW

-510 VNTKWDFKTDR
+510 VNTKWDFETDK
-521 ARYTMTLKAKWEANT
+521 AKYTMTLTAQWKANT
-536 YNVTVKDD
+536 YTVTVEND
-544 GNGTASADPAP
+544 GNGTASADPAS

-566 TPNSGYHFK
+566 MPKSGYHFK
-575 KWEVVPD
+575 RWEVVPD
-582 KVKIENNKFTMPA
+582 KVEIENNKFTMPA
-595 AHVTVKAIF
+595 DDVTVKAIF
-604 ERNTSSGGSGGGGGG
+604 ERNASSGGSGGGGGG
-619 TTYYT
+619 TTYST

-629 NGGDSIQAIRAARG
+629 NGGGSMQAIRAARG

-685 ADWKKREPDEPD
+685 ADWKKREPD

-760 NSFTDVVRGSGTA
+760 NSFTDVVRDSGTA

-778 VTWAQQNGIMG
+778 VTWAQKNGIMG
-789 GYDNSS
+789 GYGNSS

-808 AIFYRYAQYKSYDTT
+808 AIFYRYAQYKGYDTT

-832 GDYESIS
+832 DDYESIS

-853 LVKGDSNLLYPN
+853 LVKGDSNLLYPK

-870 AEIAAMLHRFVE
+870 AEIAALFHRFAE

>member
-42 SRSGGTEVSTKEALT
+42 SRSGEAEVSTAADLT
-57 SALVD
+57 SALGD
-62 SNISKITLE
+62 ST
-71 KDIDINDAL
+71 KDTVKLTADIIIDTTL
-80 TVNRAV
+80 TVKRAV
-86 KLDLNGFV
+86 TLDLNGFV

-99 EDSVIKVGQG
+99 EGSVIKVEQG
-109 GELTIADSNKDKTHK
+109 GELTIADSDTNKAHK
-124 FAQNTAGL
+124 FAQNTD
-132 SAGLWELVDDSST
+132 GLWVLVDDGI
-145 TSKTV
+145 KTV
-150 NGGIITGGKAQKGG
+150 NGGIITGGKAQNGG
-164 GVYVAPGGKLHMTG
+164 GVYVAFGGKLNMTG
-178 GSIVGCQASKDG
+178 GSIVGCQARYG

-196 DDSQTDASSEFT
+196 NNDQTGGFSEFT
-208 MTDSS
+208 MTDSR
-213 IIGCTASGHGGGVA
+213 IIGCTASDNGGGVA
-227 VNPACKFTMDNDS
+227 VDPACKFTMDNGS
-240 EIRSCTARLGGGV
+240 EIRSCTARMGGGV
-253 YTNNSDTNR
+253 YINGGDTNGN
-262 KGVFTLRNGA
+262 GVFTLRNGA

-277 ADTSGFLFSQ
+277 ADTSGFVPSR
-287 GGGVYNSGAFIME
+287 GGGVFNVGAFIME
-300 GGTIKGCTAIKERP
+300 SGTIKGCTSIKDDSS

-320 RREFTMSGGMIGES
+320 RREFTMRGGTIGKEDKT
-334 ENDESHVYNDAIT
+334 DESHVYNDANT
-347 AAVFTI
+347 APVFTI
-353 SGDATI
+353 SGAARI
-359 YTNVANDSRLNA
+359 YTNVANNSRLNA
-371 DGGKVFGEVTNAV
+371 DGGEIFGEVKNAV
-384 KNWSSAVIAGTE
+384 DSRYAVIAGTE
-396 GVAGS
+396 GAAGS
-401 TEFKGKVTNNCII
+401 TEFSGAVINSEAGTIAGGTFTNTVTNN
-414 EKGQF
+414 
-419 TGDVTNDGGGTI
+419 V
-431 KGGVFTGSVTNN
+431 
-443 LGTILGGDFSK
+443 GTILGGDFSEATLRGK
-454 ASLSGELVIT
+454 LAIT

-470 GNSSKQ
+470 DNRSRQ
-476 KVDWSKEG
+476 EVVWSTDG
-484 TPLEVPTTEPT
+484 ATLSAPYSNPT

-510 VNTKWDFKTDR
+510 EDTKWNFETDR
-521 ARYTMTLKAKWEANT
+521 AQYTMTLTAKW
-536 YNVTVKDD
+536 
-544 GNGTASADPAP
+544 
-555 AKMGAEVSLTA
+555 
-566 TPNSGYHFK
+566 
-575 KWEVVPD
+575 
-582 KVKIENNKFTMPA
+582 
-595 AHVTVKAIF
+595 KA
-604 ERNTSSGGSGGGGGG
+604 NTSSSGGGGGGG

-629 NGGDSIQAIRAARG
+629 NGGDSMQAIRAARG

-660 GGWYADKDLTQR
+660 GGWYADKALTQR

-685 ADWKKREPDEPD
+685 ADWKKREPNEPD

-789 GYDNSS
+789 GYSNSS

-808 AIFYRYAQYKSYDTT
+808 AIFYRYAQYKGYDTT

-832 GDYESIS
+832 DDYESIS

-853 LVKGDSNLLYPN
+853 LVKGDSNLLYPK

-870 AEIAAMLHRFVE
+870 AELAALFHRFAE

>member
-42 SRSGGTEVSTKEALT
+42 SRSGEAEVSTTADLT
-57 SALVD
+57 SALGD
-62 SNISKITLE
+62 ST
-71 KDIDINDAL
+71 KDTVKLTADIIIGTTL

-86 KLDLNGFV
+86 TLDLNGFV

-99 EDSVIKVGQG
+99 DDSVIKVEQG
-109 GELTIADSNKDKTHK
+109 GELTIADSDKNTAHK
-124 FAQNTAGL
+124 FAQNTN
-132 SAGLWELVDDSST
+132 GLWELVSDDSA

-150 NGGIITGGKAQKGG
+150 NGGIITGGKAKKGG
-164 GVYVAPGGKLHMTG
+164 GVYVAPGGKLNMTG
-178 GSIVGCQASKDG
+178 GSIVGCQARDG

-196 DDSQTDASSEFT
+196 NNDQTGGFSEFT
-208 MTDSS
+208 MTDSR
-213 IIGCTASGHGGGVA
+213 IIGCTASEQGGGV
-227 VNPACKFTMDNDS
+227 VVDPACTFTMDNDS

-253 YTNNSDTNR
+253 YTNNSDTNG

-287 GGGVYNSGAFIME
+287 GGGVYNLGAFIMKS
-300 GGTIKGCTAIKERP
+300 GTIKGCTAIKERP

-320 RREFTMSGGMIGES
+320 RREFTMSGGMIGKEDKT
-334 ENDESHVYNDAIT
+334 DESHVYNDAT
-347 AAVFTI
+347 EAAVLTI
-353 SGDATI
+353 SGAAKI
-359 YTNVANDSRLNA
+359 YTNVANNSRLNA
-371 DGGKVFGEVTNAV
+371 YGGEISGEVKNAV
-384 KNWSSAVIAGTE
+384 DSRYAVITGTE
-396 GVAGS
+396 EAAGS
-401 TEFKGKVTNNCII
+401 TEFSGAVINS
-414 EKGQF
+414 EA
-419 TGDVTNDGGGTI
+419 GTI
-431 KGGVFTGSVTNN
+431 AGGVFTGSVTNN
-443 LGTILGGDFSK
+443 LGAILGGDFSRAK
-454 ASLSGELVIT
+454 SLSGKLVIT

-470 GNSSKQ
+470 GNSSRQ
-476 KVDWSKEG
+476 KVDWSKDG
-484 TPLEVPTTEPT
+484 APLAVPTPEPT
-495 KEGHTFEGW
+495 KEGYTFEGW
-504 YYDNNG
+504 CYDNNG
-510 VNTKWDFKTDR
+510 ENTEWNFETDR
-521 ARYTMTLKAKWEANT
+521 ARYTMTLTAQWKANT
-536 YNVTVKDD
+536 YTVTVKDD
-544 GNGTASADPAP
+544 GNGTALADPAS
-555 AKMGAEVSLTA
+555 AKMGAEVRLTA
-566 TPNSGYHFK
+566 MPNSGYHFK
-575 KWEVVPD
+575 EWEVIPD
-582 KVKIENNKFTMPA
+582 KVKIEDNKFTMPA

-604 ERNTSSGGSGGGGGG
+604 ERNTSSGSGGGGGGG

-629 NGGDSIQAIRAARG
+629 NGGDSMQAIRAARG

-660 GGWYADKDLTQR
+660 GGWYADKALTQR

-685 ADWKKREPDEPD
+685 ADWKKREPNEPD

-727 MDAAA
+727 MDTAV

-760 NSFTDVVRGSGTA
+760 NSFTDVVRDSGTA

-778 VTWAQQNGIMG
+778 VTWAQKNGIMG
-789 GYDNSS
+789 GYGNSS

-808 AIFYRYAQYKSYDTT
+808 AIFYRYAQYKGYDTT

-832 GDYESIS
+832 DDYESIS

-853 LVKGDSNLLYPN
+853 LVKGDSNLLYPK

-870 AEIAAMLHRFVE
+870 AELAALFHRFAE

>member
-16 CFLFSTAS
+16 CFLLSTAS

-32 EQEEEMTTLS
+32 EQEEMTTLPN
-42 SRSGGTEVSTKEALT
+42 RSGEAEVSTKDELT
-57 SALVD
+57 SALGD
-62 SNISKITLE
+62 ST
-71 KDIDINDAL
+71 KDTVKLTADIIIDTTL

-86 KLDLNGFV
+86 TLDLNGFV
-94 LRMTG
+94 LRMT
-99 EDSVIKVGQG
+99 EKDSVIKVEQG
-109 GELTIADSNKDKTHK
+109 GELTIADSNKNTAHK
-124 FAQNTAGL
+124 FAQNTN
-132 SAGLWELVDDSST
+132 GLWELVDGSST
-145 TSKTV
+145 SSKTV

-178 GSIVGCQASKDG
+178 GSIVGCQASKNG

-196 DDSQTDASSEFT
+196 NNDQTGKPSEFT

-213 IIGCTASGHGGGVA
+213 IIGCTASDTGGGVT
-227 VNPACKFTMDNDS
+227 VNPKCTFTMNNGS

-253 YTNNSDTNR
+253 YITRSANGN
-262 KGVFTLRNGA
+262 GVFTLRNGA

-277 ADTSGFLFSQ
+277 ADSW
-287 GGGVYNSGAFIME
+287 GGGVFNAGAFIME
-300 GGTIKGCTAIKERP
+300 SGTIKGCTAGGDWSSG
-314 TGGVLN
+314 GGVFN
-320 RREFTMSGGMIGES
+320 RREFTMRGGRIGEDKT
-334 ENDESHVYNDAIT
+334 DESHVYNAADT

-353 SGDATI
+353 SGTAKI

-371 DGGKVFGEVTNAV
+371 DSGEIFGDVTNAI
-384 KNWSSAVIAGTE
+384 NSRYGAVIAGTE

-401 TEFKGKVTNNCII
+401 TKFSGAVTNN
-414 EKGQF
+414 E
-419 TGDVTNDGGGTI
+419 TGTIAGGT
-431 KGGVFTGSVTNN
+431 FTHTVTNN
-443 LGTILGGDFSK
+443 VNTVTNNVGTILGGDFSK
-454 ASLSGELVIT
+454 ATLIGKLAIT

-470 GNSSKQ
+470 GISSRQ
-476 KVDWSKEG
+476 EVVWSKEG
-484 TPLEVPTTEPT
+484 TPLEVPTPEPT

-510 VNTKWDFKTDR
+510 VNKKWDFKTDR
-521 ARYTMTLKAKWEANT
+521 AQYTMTLTAQWKA
-536 YNVTVKDD
+536 
-544 GNGTASADPAP
+544 
-555 AKMGAEVSLTA
+555 
-566 TPNSGYHFK
+566 
-575 KWEVVPD
+575 
-582 KVKIENNKFTMPA
+582 
-595 AHVTVKAIF
+595 
-604 ERNTSSGGSGGGGGG
+604 NTSSSGGGGGDG

-685 ADWKKREPDEPD
+685 ADWKKREPD

-760 NSFTDVVRGSGTA
+760 NSFADVVRGSGTA

-808 AIFYRYAQYKSYDTT
+808 AIFYRYAQYKGYDTT

-839 DYAMGAMAWAVNTG
+839 DYAMSAMAWAVNTG

>member
-16 CFLFSTAS
+16 CFLLSTAS

-42 SRSGGTEVSTKEALT
+42 SRSGEAEVSTKEALT

-86 KLDLNGFV
+86 TLDLNGVV

-99 EDSVIKVGQG
+99 NDSVIKVEQG
-109 GELTIADSNKDKTHK
+109 GNLTIADSNKNTAHI
-124 FAQNTAGL
+124 FAQPSGGL
-132 SAGLWELVDDSST
+132 SAGLWELNSNGSE
-145 TSKTV
+145 TV
-150 NGGIITGGKAQKGG
+150 KGGIITGGNAQKGG

-178 GSIVGCQASKDG
+178 GSIVGCQAGHG

-196 DDSQTDASSEFT
+196 NNDQTGEPSKFT

-213 IIGCTASGHGGGVA
+213 IIGCTASDTGGGVT
-227 VNPACKFTMDNDS
+227 VNPKCTFTMNNDS

-253 YTNNSDTNR
+253 YTNNSGTNGN
-262 KGVFTLRNGA
+262 GVFTLRNGA
-272 ILSCT
+272 ILSCK
-277 ADTSGFLFSQ
+277 ADTLGFMSSW

-300 GGTIKGCTAIKERP
+300 GGTIKGCTAKKGSS
-314 TGGVLN
+314 GGVLN
-320 RREFTMSGGMIGES
+320 RREFTMRGGRIGEDKT
-334 ENDESHVYNDAIT
+334 DESHVYNAADT

-353 SGDATI
+353 SGTAKI

-371 DGGKVFGEVTNAV
+371 DGGEIFGDVTNAV
-384 KNWSSAVIAGTE
+384 DSEYGAVIAGTE
-396 GVAGS
+396 EAAGS
-401 TEFKGKVTNNCII
+401 TEFSGAVINN
-414 EKGQF
+414 KA
-419 TGDVTNDGGGTI
+419 GTI
-431 KGGVFTGSVTNN
+431 AGGVFTGSVTNN

-464 FDPNNG
+464 FDPNNEDD
-470 GNSSKQ
+470 SSRK
-476 KVDWSKEG
+476 KVVWSKNG
-484 TPLEVPTTEPT
+484 ATLSAPTTEPT

-504 YYDNNG
+504 YYENK
-510 VNTKWDFKTDR
+510 KWNFETDK
-521 ARYTMTLKAKWEANT
+521 AQYTMTLKAKWKANT
-536 YNVTVKDD
+536 YTVTVEND
-544 GNGTASADPAP
+544 GNGTASAAPAS
-555 AKMGAEVSLTA
+555 AKMGEEVSLTA

-575 KWEVVPD
+575 KWEVVSGD
-582 KVKIENNKFTMPA
+582 VEIEDNKFTMPA
-595 AHVTVKAIF
+595 DDVTVKAIF
-604 ERNTSSGGSGGGGGG
+604 ERNTSSSGGGGGGG

-629 NGGDSIQAIRAARG
+629 NGGGSMQAIRAARG

-685 ADWKKREPDEPD
+685 ADWKKREPD

-760 NSFTDVVRGSGTA
+760 NSFADVVRGSGTA

-808 AIFYRYAQYKSYDTT
+808 AIFYRYAQYKGYDTT

>member
-32 EQEEEMTTLS
+32 EQGEMITLS
-42 SRSGGTEVSTKEALT
+42 NRSGEAEVSTKDALT
-57 SALVD
+57 SALGD
-62 SNISKITLE
+62 SNISKITL
-71 KDIDINDAL
+71 KQDIAISDTL

-86 KLDLNGFV
+86 TLDLNGFV
-94 LRMTG
+94 LRMTKEG
-99 EDSVIKVGQG
+99 SVIKVEQG
-109 GELTIADSNKDKTHK
+109 GELTIADSDTDKAHK
-124 FAQNTAGL
+124 FVQSTG
-132 SAGLWELVDDSST
+132 GLWVLVDDSS
-145 TSKTV
+145 KTV
-150 NGGIITGGKAQKGG
+150 YGGIITGGNAQKGG
-164 GVYVAPGGKLHMTG
+164 GVYVAPGGKLNMTG
-178 GSIVGCQASKDG
+178 GSIVGCQAKFG

-196 DDSQTDASSEFT
+196 NNDQTGEPSEFT
-208 MTDSS
+208 MTSS
-213 IIGCTASGHGGGVA
+213 RIIGCTASDNGGGVA
-227 VNPACKFTMDNDS
+227 VNPACTFTMNNGS
-240 EIRSCTARLGGGV
+240 EIRSCTARNGGGV
-253 YTNNSDTNR
+253 YTNTSR
-262 KGVFTLRNGA
+262 KNGNGVFTLRNGA

-277 ADTSGFLFSQ
+277 ADTSGHLSSR
-287 GGGVYNSGAFIME
+287 GGGVYNEGSFIME
-300 GGTIKGCTAIKERP
+300 NGTIKGCTAIKMKERP
-314 TGGVLN
+314 TGGVYNLK
-320 RREFTMSGGMIGES
+320 EFTMRGGTIGEEGEN
-334 ENDESHVYNDAIT
+334 ENDESHVYNAADT

-353 SGDATI
+353 SGTAKI
-359 YTNVANDSRLNA
+359 YTNVYNDSRLNA
-371 DGGKVFGEVTNAV
+371 DGGEIFGEVTNAV

-396 GVAGS
+396 GAAGS

-419 TGDVTNDGGGTI
+419 TGEVMNDGGGTI
-431 KGGVFTGSVTNN
+431 KGGTFTGSVTNN
-443 LGTILGGDFSK
+443 LGAILGGDFSQ
-454 ASLSGELVIT
+454 AESLSGKLVIT

-470 GNSSKQ
+470 DNSSRQEVYWK
-476 KVDWSKEG
+476 KEG
-484 TPLEVPTTEPT
+484 APLIAPIPKPT
-495 KEGHTFEGW
+495 KEEHTFEGW
-504 YYDNNG
+504 YYDNKGENR
-510 VNTKWDFKTDR
+510 KWDFETDR
-521 ARYTMTLKAKWEANT
+521 ARYTMTLTAKWKANT
-536 YNVTVKDD
+536 YNVTVEND
-544 GNGTASADPAP
+544 GNGTASADPAS
-555 AKMGAEVSLTA
+555 AKMDDKVELIA
-566 TPNSGYHFK
+566 TPKSGYHFK
-575 KWEVVPD
+575 EWEVISGN
-582 KVKIENNKFTMPA
+582 VKIEDNKFTMPA
-595 AHVTVKAIF
+595 ENVTVKAIF
-604 ERNTSSGGSGGGGGG
+604 ERNASSSGGGGGG

-629 NGGDSIQAIRAARG
+629 NGGGSMQAIRAARG

-672 ITEIKLSGSKTVY
+672 IMEIKLSGSKTVY
-685 ADWKKREPDEPD
+685 ADWKKREPD

-760 NSFTDVVRGSGTA
+760 NSFTDVVRDSGTA

-789 GYDNSS
+789 GYGNSS

-808 AIFYRYAQYKSYDTT
+808 AIFYRYAQYKGYDTT

-832 GDYESIS
+832 DDYESIS

-853 LVKGDSNLLYPN
+853 LVKGDSNLLYPK

-870 AEIAAMLHRFVE
+870 AEIAALFHRFAE

>member
-16 CFLFSTAS
+16 CFLLSTAS

-42 SRSGGTEVSTKEALT
+42 SRSGGAEVSTPEDLA
-57 SALVD
+57 SALRD
-62 SNISKITLE
+62 ST
-71 KDIDINDAL
+71 KDTVKLTADIIIDTTL

-86 KLDLNGFV
+86 TLDLNGFV
-94 LRMTG
+94 LRMTKEG
-99 EDSVIKVGQG
+99 SVIKVEQG
-109 GELTIADSNKDKTHK
+109 GNLTIADSDTDKAHK
-124 FAQNTAGL
+124 FVQSTG
-132 SAGLWELVDDSST
+132 GLWVLVDDSS
-145 TSKTV
+145 KTV
-150 NGGIITGGKAQKGG
+150 YGGIITGGNAQKGG
-164 GVYVAPGGKLHMTG
+164 GVYVAPGGKLNMTG
-178 GSIVGCQASKDG
+178 GSIVGCQARYGG

-196 DDSQTDASSEFT
+196 NNDQTGEPSEFT
-208 MTDSS
+208 MTSSS
-213 IIGCTASGHGGGVA
+213 IIGCTASDNGGGVA
-227 VNPACKFTMDNDS
+227 VNPACTFTMNNGS
-240 EIRSCTARLGGGV
+240 EIRSCTARNGGGV
-253 YTNNSDTNR
+253 YTNTSRTNGN
-262 KGVFTLRNGA
+262 GVFTLRNGA

-277 ADTSGFLFSQ
+277 ADTSGHLSSR
-287 GGGVYNSGAFIME
+287 GGGVYNEGSFIME
-300 GGTIKGCTAIKERP
+300 NGTIKGCTAIKMKERP
-314 TGGVLN
+314 TGGVYNLK
-320 RREFTMSGGMIGES
+320 EFTMRGGTIGEEGEN
-334 ENDESHVYNDAIT
+334 ENDESHVYNAADT

-353 SGDATI
+353 SGTAKI
-359 YTNVANDSRLNA
+359 YTNVYNDSRLNA
-371 DGGKVFGEVTNAV
+371 DGGEIFGEVTNAV

-396 GVAGS
+396 GAAGS

-419 TGDVTNDGGGTI
+419 TGEVMNDGGGTI
-431 KGGVFTGSVTNN
+431 KGGTFTGSVTNN
-443 LGTILGGDFSK
+443 LGAILGGDFSQAK
-454 ASLSGELVIT
+454 SLSGKLVIT

-470 GNSSKQ
+470 ANSSRHE
-476 KVDWSKEG
+476 VGWSKDG
-484 TPLEVPTTEPT
+484 APLAVPTPEPT
-495 KEGHTFEGW
+495 KEEHTFAGW

-510 VNTKWDFKTDR
+510 ENTKWDFDKDR
-521 ARYTMTLKAKWEANT
+521 ARYTMRLTAKWEANT
-536 YNVTVKDD
+536 YNVTVEND
-544 GNGTASADPAP
+544 GNGTASAAPAP
-555 AKMGAEVSLTA
+555 AKMGEKVTLTA

-575 KWEVVPD
+575 KWEVVSGE
-582 KVKIENNKFTMPA
+582 VKIEDNKFTMPA
-595 AHVTVKAIF
+595 EHVTVKAIF
-604 ERNTSSGGSGGGGGG
+604 ERNASSSGGGGGGG

-629 NGGDSIQAIRAARG
+629 NGGDSMQAIRAARG

-685 ADWKKREPDEPD
+685 ADWKKREPNEPD

-760 NSFTDVVRGSGTA
+760 NSFTDVVRDSGTA

-778 VTWAQQNGIMG
+778 VTWAQKNGIMG
-789 GYDNSS
+789 GYGNSS

-808 AIFYRYAQYKSYDTT
+808 AIFYRYAQYKGYDTT

-832 GDYESIS
+832 DDYESIS

-853 LVKGDSNLLYPN
+853 LVKGDSNLLYPK

-870 AEIAAMLHRFVE
+870 AEIAALFHRFAE

>member
-32 EQEEEMTTLS
+32 EQEEMTTLS
-42 SRSGGTEVSTKEALT
+42 SRSGEAEVSTAADLT
-57 SALVD
+57 SALGD
-62 SNISKITLE
+62 ST
-71 KDIDINDAL
+71 KDTVKLTADIIIDTTL

-86 KLDLNGFV
+86 TLDLNGFV
-94 LRMTG
+94 LRMT
-99 EDSVIKVGQG
+99 EKDSVIKVEQG
-109 GELTIADSNKDKTHK
+109 GELTIADSDKNTAHK
-124 FAQNTAGL
+124 FAQNTD
-132 SAGLWELVDDSST
+132 GLWELVDASST
-145 TSKTV
+145 SSKTV
-150 NGGIITGGKAQKGG
+150 NGGIITGGKAKKGG
-164 GVYVAPGGKLHMTG
+164 GVYVAPDGKLHMTG
-178 GSIVGCQASKDG
+178 GSIVGCQARDG

-196 DDSQTDASSEFT
+196 NNDQTGGFSEFT
-208 MTDSS
+208 MTDSR
-213 IIGCTASGHGGGVA
+213 IIGCTASEQGGGV
-227 VNPACKFTMDNDS
+227 VVDPACTFTMDNDS

-253 YTNNSDTNR
+253 YTNNSDTNG

-287 GGGVYNSGAFIME
+287 GGGVYNLGAFIMKS
-300 GGTIKGCTAIKERP
+300 GTIKGCTAIKERP

-320 RREFTMSGGMIGES
+320 RREFTMSGGMIGKEDKT
-334 ENDESHVYNDAIT
+334 DESHVYNDAT
-347 AAVFTI
+347 EAAVLTI
-353 SGDATI
+353 SGAATI
-359 YTNVANDSRLNA
+359 YTNVANNSRLNA
-371 DGGKVFGEVTNAV
+371 YGGEISGEVKNAV
-384 KNWSSAVIAGTE
+384 DSRYVVITGTE
-396 GVAGS
+396 EAAGS
-401 TEFKGKVTNNCII
+401 TEFSGAVINS
-414 EKGQF
+414 EA
-419 TGDVTNDGGGTI
+419 GTI
-431 KGGVFTGSVTNN
+431 AGGVFTGSVTNN
-443 LGTILGGDFSK
+443 LGAILGGDFSQAK
-454 ASLSGELVIT
+454 SLSGRLVIT
-464 FDPNNG
+464 FDPNNEG
-470 GNSSKQ
+470 DSSRQ
-476 KVDWSKEG
+476 EVDWKKEG
-484 TPLEVPTTEPT
+484 TPLAVPTTEPT

-510 VNTKWDFKTDR
+510 ENRKWDFETDR
-521 ARYTMTLKAKWEANT
+521 AKYTMRLTAQWKANT
-536 YNVTVKDD
+536 YNVKVEND
-544 GNGTASADPAP
+544 GNGTASADPAS
-555 AKMGAEVSLTA
+555 AKMGDEVRLT
-566 TPNSGYHFK
+566 TMPNSGYHFK
-575 KWEVVPD
+575 EWEVVSGD
-582 KVKIENNKFTMPA
+582 VEIENNKFTMPA
-595 AHVTVKAIF
+595 DDVTVKAIF
-604 ERNTSSGGSGGGGGG
+604 ERNASSGGGGGGG

-629 NGGDSIQAIRAARG
+629 NGGDSMQAIRAARG

-660 GGWYADKDLTQR
+660 GGWYADAALTQR

-685 ADWKKREPDEPD
+685 ADWKKREPD

-719 YEKGLMSG
+719 YEKGLISG
-727 MDAAA
+727 MDTAV

-760 NSFTDVVRGSGTA
+760 NSFTDVVRDSGTA

-778 VTWAQQNGIMG
+778 VTWAQKNGIMG
-789 GYDNSS
+789 GYGNSS

-808 AIFYRYAQYKSYDTT
+808 AIFYRYAQYKGYDTT

-832 GDYESIS
+832 DDYESIS

-853 LVKGDSNLLYPN
+853 LVKGDSNLLYPK

-870 AEIAAMLHRFVE
+870 AEIAALFHRFAE

>member
-32 EQEEEMTTLS
+32 EQEEMTTLS
-42 SRSGGTEVSTKEALT
+42 NRSGEAEVSAAADLA
-57 SALVD
+57 SALGD
-62 SNISKITLE
+62 SNISKITL
-71 KDIDINDAL
+71 KQDIAISDTL

-86 KLDLNGFV
+86 TLDLNGFV
-94 LRMTG
+94 LQRTG
-99 EDSVIKVGQG
+99 NDSVIKVEQDGN
-109 GELTIADSNKDKTHK
+109 LTIADSNTDKEHK
-124 FAQNTAGL
+124 FFQHSN
-132 SAGLWELVDDSST
+132 GLWVLVDDGI
-145 TSKTV
+145 KTV
-150 NGGIITGGKAQKGG
+150 KGGIITGGKAQKGG

-178 GSIVGCQASKDG
+178 GSIVGCQAKDG

-213 IIGCTASGHGGGVA
+213 IIGCTASYLGGGVA
-227 VNPACKFTMDNDS
+227 VNPKCKFTMDNGS
-240 EIRSCTARLGGGV
+240 AVRSCTARNGGGV
-253 YTNNSDTNR
+253 YITSSANGN
-262 KGVFTLRNGA
+262 GVFTLRNGA

-277 ADTSGFLFSQ
+277 ADSW
-287 GGGVYNSGAFIME
+287 GGGVFNAGAFIME
-300 GGTIKGCTAIKERP
+300 SGTIKGCTAGGDWSSG
-314 TGGVLN
+314 GGVFN
-320 RREFTMSGGMIGES
+320 RREFTMRGGRIGEDKT
-334 ENDESHVYNDAIT
+334 DESHVYNAADT

-353 SGDATI
+353 SDTAKI

-371 DGGKVFGEVTNAV
+371 DGGEIFGDVTNAI
-384 KNWSSAVIAGTE
+384 NSRYGAVIAGTE
-396 GVAGS
+396 EATGS
-401 TEFKGKVTNNCII
+401 TKFSGAVINN
-414 EKGQF
+414 EA
-419 TGDVTNDGGGTI
+419 GTI
-431 KGGVFTGSVTNN
+431 AGGVFTGSVTNK
-443 LGTILGGDFSK
+443 GAILGGDFSE
-454 ASLSGELVIT
+454 ATLSGKLAIT

-470 GNSSKQ
+470 DNRSRQ
-476 KVDWSKEG
+476 EVVWSTDG
-484 TPLEVPTTEPT
+484 ATLSAPYSNPT

-510 VNTKWDFKTDR
+510 EDTKWNFETDR
-521 ARYTMTLKAKWEANT
+521 VKYTMTLTAKW
-536 YNVTVKDD
+536 
-544 GNGTASADPAP
+544 
-555 AKMGAEVSLTA
+555 
-566 TPNSGYHFK
+566 
-575 KWEVVPD
+575 
-582 KVKIENNKFTMPA
+582 
-595 AHVTVKAIF
+595 KA
-604 ERNTSSGGSGGGGGG
+604 NTSSSGGGGGGG

-629 NGGDSIQAIRAARG
+629 NGGGSMQAIRAARG

-685 ADWKKREPDEPD
+685 ADWKKREPNEPD

-789 GYDNSS
+789 GYGNSS

-808 AIFYRYAQYKSYDTT
+808 AIFYRYAQYKGYDTT

-832 GDYESIS
+832 DDYESIS

-853 LVKGDSNLLYPN
+853 LVKGDSNLLYPK

-870 AEIAAMLHRFVE
+870 AELAALFHRFAE

>member
-32 EQEEEMTTLS
+32 EQGEMITLS
-42 SRSGGTEVSTKEALT
+42 NRSGEAEVSMKDALT
-57 SALVD
+57 SALGD
-62 SNISKITLE
+62 SNISKITL
-71 KDIDINDAL
+71 KQDIAISDTL

-86 KLDLNGFV
+86 TLDLNGFV
-94 LRMTG
+94 LRMTKEG
-99 EDSVIKVGQG
+99 SVIKVEQG
-109 GELTIADSNKDKTHK
+109 GELTIADSDTDKAHK
-124 FAQNTAGL
+124 FVQSTG
-132 SAGLWELVDDSST
+132 GLWVLVDDSS
-145 TSKTV
+145 KTV
-150 NGGIITGGKAQKGG
+150 YGGIITGGNAQKGG
-164 GVYVAPGGKLHMTG
+164 GVYVAPGGKLNMTG
-178 GSIVGCQASKDG
+178 GSIVGCQAKFG

-196 DDSQTDASSEFT
+196 NNDQTGEPSEFT
-208 MTDSS
+208 MTSS
-213 IIGCTASGHGGGVA
+213 RIIGCTASDNGGGVA
-227 VNPACKFTMDNDS
+227 VNPACTFTMNNGS
-240 EIRSCTARLGGGV
+240 EIRSCTARNGGGV
-253 YTNNSDTNR
+253 YTNTSR
-262 KGVFTLRNGA
+262 KNGNGVFTLRNGA

-277 ADTSGFLFSQ
+277 ADMSGHLSSR
-287 GGGVYNSGAFIME
+287 GGGVYNEGSFIME
-300 GGTIKGCTAIKERP
+300 NGTIKGCTAIKMKERP
-314 TGGVLN
+314 TGGVYNLK
-320 RREFTMSGGMIGES
+320 EFTMRGGTIGEEGEN
-334 ENDESHVYNDAIT
+334 ENDESHVYNAADT

-353 SGDATI
+353 SGTAKI
-359 YTNVANDSRLNA
+359 YTNVYNDSRLNA
-371 DGGKVFGEVTNAV
+371 DGGEIFGEVTNAV

-396 GVAGS
+396 GAAGS

-419 TGDVTNDGGGTI
+419 TGEVMNDGGGTI
-431 KGGVFTGSVTNN
+431 KGGTFTGSVTNN
-443 LGTILGGDFSK
+443 LGAILGGDFSQ
-454 ASLSGELVIT
+454 AESLSGKLVIT

-470 GNSSKQ
+470 DNSSRQEVYWK
-476 KVDWSKEG
+476 KEG
-484 TPLEVPTTEPT
+484 APLIAPIPKPT
-495 KEGHTFEGW
+495 KEEHTFEGW
-504 YYDNNG
+504 YYDNKGENR
-510 VNTKWDFKTDR
+510 KWDFETDR
-521 ARYTMTLKAKWEANT
+521 ARYTMTLTAKWKANT
-536 YNVTVKDD
+536 YNVTVEND
-544 GNGTASADPAP
+544 GNGTASADPAS
-555 AKMGAEVSLTA
+555 AKMDDKVELIA
-566 TPNSGYHFK
+566 TPKSGYHFK
-575 KWEVVPD
+575 EWEVISGN
-582 KVKIENNKFTMPA
+582 VKIEDNKFTMPA

-604 ERNTSSGGSGGGGGG
+604 ERNASSGSGGGGG

-629 NGGDSIQAIRAARG
+629 NGGDSIQAIRVARG

-660 GGWYADKDLTQR
+660 GGWYADKALTQR

-685 ADWKKREPDEPD
+685 ADWKKREPNEPD

-760 NSFTDVVRGSGTA
+760 NSFTDVVRDSGTA

-778 VTWAQQNGIMG
+778 VTWAQKNGIMG
-789 GYDNSS
+789 GYSNSS

-808 AIFYRYAQYKSYDTT
+808 AIFYRYAQYKGYDTT

-832 GDYESIS
+832 DDYESIS

-853 LVKGDSNLLYPN
+853 LVKGDSNLLYPK

-870 AEIAAMLHRFVE
+870 AELAALFHRFAE

>member
-42 SRSGGTEVSTKEALT
+42 SRSGEAEVSKEDELT
-57 SALVD
+57 SALEN
-62 SNISKITLE
+62 SNISKITL
-71 KDIDINDAL
+71 KQDIDISDTL

-86 KLDLNGFV
+86 TLDLNGVV
-94 LRMTG
+94 LQRTG
-99 EDSVIKVGQG
+99 EGSVIKVGQG
-109 GELTIADSNKDKTHK
+109 GNLTIVDSGKDTAHK
-124 FAQNTAGL
+124 FAQPNGGL
-132 SAGLWELVDDSST
+132 SAGLWELNSNGSE
-145 TSKTV
+145 TV

-178 GSIVGCQASKDG
+178 GSIVGCQAKDG

-213 IIGCTASGHGGGVA
+213 IIGCTASERGGGV
-227 VNPACKFTMDNDS
+227 VVDPACTFTMDNDS
-240 EIRSCTARLGGGV
+240 EIRSCTAQIGGGV
-253 YTNNSDTNR
+253 YINSGDTNGN
-262 KGVFTLRNGA
+262 GVFTLRNGA
-272 ILSCT
+272 ILLCT
-277 ADTSGFLFSQ
+277 ADPSGHPFSR

-300 GGTIKGCTAIKERP
+300 SGTIKGCTAIKESP

-320 RREFTMSGGMIGES
+320 RREFTMRGGTIGEKDKT
-334 ENDESHVYNDAIT
+334 DESHVYNDATT

-353 SGDATI
+353 SGAARI
-359 YTNVANDSRLNA
+359 YTNVYNDSRWNA
-371 DGGKVFGEVTNAV
+371 DGGEVLGDVTNAI
-384 KNWSSAVIAGTE
+384 NSRYGAVIAGTE

-401 TEFKGKVTNNCII
+401 TEFSGAVINN
-414 EKGQF
+414 EA
-419 TGDVTNDGGGTI
+419 GTI
-431 KGGVFTGSVTNN
+431 AGGVFTGSVTNN
-443 LGTILGGDFSK
+443 LGAILGGDFSQ
-454 ASLSGELVIT
+454 AESLSGKLVIT
-464 FDPNNG
+464 FDPNNE
-470 GNSSKQ
+470 GNSSRQEVYWK
-476 KVDWSKEG
+476 KEG
-484 TPLEVPTTEPT
+484 AQLIAPIPKPT
-495 KEGHTFEGW
+495 KEEHTFEGW
-504 YYDNNG
+504 YYDNNSE
-510 VNTKWDFKTDR
+510 NRKWDFETDR
-521 ARYTMTLKAKWEANT
+521 AKYTMRLTAQWKANT
-536 YNVTVKDD
+536 YNVTVEND
-544 GNGTASADPAP
+544 GNGTASADPAS
-555 AKMGAEVSLTA
+555 AKMGDEVSLTPM
-566 TPNSGYHFK
+566 PNSGYHFK
-575 KWEVVPD
+575 MWEIVPD
-582 KVKIENNKFTMPA
+582 KVEIKDNKFTMPA

-604 ERNTSSGGSGGGGGG
+604 ERNASSGSGGGGG

-629 NGGDSIQAIRAARG
+629 NGGGSMQAIRAARG

-685 ADWKKREPDEPD
+685 ADWKKREPNEPD

-808 AIFYRYAQYKSYDTT
+808 AIFYRYAQYKGYDTT

-832 GDYESIS
+832 DDYESIS

-853 LVKGDSNLLYPN
+853 LVKGDSNLLYPK

-870 AEIAAMLHRFVE
+870 AEIAALFHRFAE

>member
-16 CFLFSTAS
+16 CFLLSTAS

-32 EQEEEMTTLS
+32 EQEEMTTLS
-42 SRSGGTEVSTKEALT
+42 SRSGEAEVSAAADLA
-57 SALVD
+57 SALGD
-62 SNISKITLE
+62 SNISKITL
-71 KDIDINDAL
+71 KQDIAISDTL

-86 KLDLNGFV
+86 TLDLNGFV
-94 LRMTG
+94 LQRTG
-99 EDSVIKVGQG
+99 NDSVIKVEQG

-124 FAQNTAGL
+124 FVQH
-132 SAGLWELVDDSST
+132 SDGLWVLVDDSSA

-150 NGGIITGGKAQKGG
+150 NGGIITGGKAKNGG

-178 GSIVGCQASKDG
+178 GSIVGCQAKDG

-196 DDSQTDASSEFT
+196 NNDQTDASSEFT

-213 IIGCTASGHGGGVA
+213 IIGCTASYFGGGVA
-227 VNPACKFTMDNDS
+227 VNPKCKFTMDNGS
-240 EIRSCTARLGGGV
+240 AVRSCTARNGGGV
-253 YTNNSDTNR
+253 YITSSANGN
-262 KGVFTLRNGA
+262 GVFTLRNGA
-272 ILSCT
+272 IFLCT
-277 ADTSGFLFSQ
+277 AAK
-287 GGGVYNSGAFIME
+287 GGGVYNEGSFIME
-300 GGTIKGCTAIKERP
+300 DGTIKNCTAEWAWP
-314 TGGVLN
+314 SGGGVFNL
-320 RREFTMSGGMIGES
+320 REFTMSGGAIGEDGKD
-334 ENDESHVYNDAIT
+334 DESYVYNAANT

-353 SGDATI
+353 SGTAKI
-359 YTNVANDSRLNA
+359 YANVANDSRWNA
-371 DGGKVFGEVTNAV
+371 DGGAIFGDVTNAV
-384 KNWSSAVIAGTE
+384 NSRFGAVIAG
-396 GVAGS
+396 AGS
-401 TEFKGKVTNNCII
+401 TEFKGKVTNKGII

-443 LGTILGGDFSK
+443 LGTILGGDFSQAEPLNGK
-454 ASLSGELVIT
+454 LAIT
-464 FDPNNG
+464 FEPNNG
-470 GNSSKQ
+470 DNSSRQ
-476 KVDWSKEG
+476 EVVWSKDG
-484 TPLEVPTTEPT
+484 ATLSAPTTEPT

-510 VNTKWDFKTDR
+510 ENRKWDFETDK
-521 ARYTMTLKAKWEANT
+521 AKYTMTLTAQWKA
-536 YNVTVKDD
+536 
-544 GNGTASADPAP
+544 
-555 AKMGAEVSLTA
+555 
-566 TPNSGYHFK
+566 
-575 KWEVVPD
+575 
-582 KVKIENNKFTMPA
+582 
-595 AHVTVKAIF
+595 
-604 ERNTSSGGSGGGGGG
+604 NTSSSGGGGGGG

-685 ADWKKREPDEPD
+685 ADWKKREPD

-760 NSFTDVVRGSGTA
+760 NSFADVVRGSGTA

-808 AIFYRYAQYKSYDTT
+808 AIFYRYAQYKGYDTT

-832 GDYESIS
+832 RDYESIS
-839 DYAMGAMAWAVNTG
+839 DYAMSAMAWAVNTG

>member
-42 SRSGGTEVSTKEALT
+42 SRSGGAEVSTPEDLA
-57 SALVD
+57 SALGD
-62 SNISKITLE
+62 ST
-71 KDIDINDAL
+71 KDTVKLTADIIIDTTL

-86 KLDLNGFV
+86 TLDLNGFV
-94 LRMTG
+94 LRMTKEG
-99 EDSVIKVGQG
+99 SVIKVEQG
-109 GELTIADSNKDKTHK
+109 GNLTIADSDTDKAHK
-124 FAQNTAGL
+124 FVQSTG
-132 SAGLWELVDDSST
+132 GLWVLVDDSS
-145 TSKTV
+145 KTV
-150 NGGIITGGKAQKGG
+150 YGGIITGGNAQKGG
-164 GVYVAPGGKLHMTG
+164 GVYVAPGGKLNMTG
-178 GSIVGCQASKDG
+178 GSIVGCQAKFG

-196 DDSQTDASSEFT
+196 NNDQTGEPSEFT
-208 MTDSS
+208 MTSS
-213 IIGCTASGHGGGVA
+213 RIIGCTASDNGGGVA
-227 VNPACKFTMDNDS
+227 VNPACTFTMNNGS
-240 EIRSCTARLGGGV
+240 EIRSCTARNGGGV
-253 YTNNSDTNR
+253 YTNTSR
-262 KGVFTLRNGA
+262 KNGNGVFTLRNGA
-272 ILSCT
+272 ILSCMVN
-277 ADTSGFLFSQ
+277 TSEHPRSR
-287 GGGVYNSGAFIME
+287 GGGVYNEGSFIME
-300 GGTIKGCTAIKERP
+300 NGTIKGCTAIKERL
-314 TGGVLN
+314 TGGVYNLK
-320 RREFTMSGGMIGES
+320 EFTMSGGTIGE
-334 ENDESHVYNDAIT
+334 EGKTDDESHVYNVADKT
-347 AAVFTI
+347 AVFTI
-353 SGDATI
+353 SGTAKI

-371 DGGKVFGEVTNAV
+371 DGGEIFGEVTNAV

-396 GVAGS
+396 GAADS

-419 TGDVTNDGGGTI
+419 TGEVVNGGSGTI
-431 KGGVFTGSVTNN
+431 RGGAFKGSVTNN
-443 LGTILGGDFSK
+443 LGAILGGDFSQ
-454 ASLSGELVIT
+454 ATLSGELAIT
-464 FDPNNG
+464 FDPDNG
-470 GNSSKQ
+470 EEPDTQ
-476 KVDWSKEG
+476 KVDWSHG
-484 TPLEVPTTEPT
+484 GATLTAPSEPT
-495 KEGHTFEGW
+495 KEEHTFEGW

-510 VNTKWDFKTDR
+510 VNTKWDFETDK
-521 ARYTMTLKAKWEANT
+521 AKYTMTLTAQWKANT
-536 YNVTVKDD
+536 YTVTVEND
-544 GNGTASADPAP
+544 GNGTASADPAS

-566 TPNSGYHFK
+566 MPNSGYHFK
-575 KWEVVPD
+575 RWEVVPD
-582 KVKIENNKFTMPA
+582 KVEIENNKFTMPA
-595 AHVTVKAIF
+595 DDVTVKAIF
-604 ERNTSSGGSGGGGGG
+604 ERNASSGGSGGGGGG

-629 NGGDSIQAIRAARG
+629 NGGGSMQAIRAARG

-685 ADWKKREPDEPD
+685 ADWKKREPD

-778 VTWAQQNGIMG
+778 VTWAQKNGIMG
-789 GYDNSS
+789 GYSNSS

-808 AIFYRYAQYKSYDTT
+808 AIFYRYAQYKGYDTT

-832 GDYESIS
+832 DDYESIS

-853 LVKGDSNLLYPN
+853 LVKGDSNLLYPK

-870 AEIAAMLHRFVE
+870 AEIAALFHRFAE

>member
-42 SRSGGTEVSTKEALT
+42 SRSGEAEVSMKDALT
-57 SALVD
+57 SALGD
-62 SNISKITLE
+62 SNISKITL
-71 KDIDINDAL
+71 KQDIAISDTL

-86 KLDLNGFV
+86 TLDLNGFV
-94 LRMTG
+94 LRMTKEG
-99 EDSVIKVGQG
+99 SVIKVEQG
-109 GELTIADSNKDKTHK
+109 GELTIADSDTDKAHK
-124 FAQNTAGL
+124 FVQSTG
-132 SAGLWELVDDSST
+132 GLWVLVDDSS
-145 TSKTV
+145 KTV
-150 NGGIITGGKAQKGG
+150 YGGIITGGNAQKGG
-164 GVYVAPGGKLHMTG
+164 GVYVAPGGKLNMTG
-178 GSIVGCQASKDG
+178 GSIVGCQAKFG

-196 DDSQTDASSEFT
+196 NNDQTGEPSEFT
-208 MTDSS
+208 MTSS
-213 IIGCTASGHGGGVA
+213 RIIGCTASDNGGGVA
-227 VNPACKFTMDNDS
+227 VNPACTFTMNNGS
-240 EIRSCTARLGGGV
+240 EIRSCTARNGGGV
-253 YTNNSDTNR
+253 YTNTSR
-262 KGVFTLRNGA
+262 KNGNGVFTLRNGA

-277 ADTSGFLFSQ
+277 ADTSGHLSSR
-287 GGGVYNSGAFIME
+287 GGGVYNEGSFIME
-300 GGTIKGCTAIKERP
+300 NGTIKGCTAIKMKERP
-314 TGGVLN
+314 TGGVYNLK
-320 RREFTMSGGMIGES
+320 EFTMRGGTIGEEGEN
-334 ENDESHVYNDAIT
+334 ENDESHVYNAADT

-353 SGDATI
+353 SGTAKI
-359 YTNVANDSRLNA
+359 YTNVYNDSRLNA
-371 DGGKVFGEVTNAV
+371 DGGEIFGEVTNAV

-396 GVAGS
+396 GAAGS

-419 TGDVTNDGGGTI
+419 TGEVMNDGGGTI
-431 KGGVFTGSVTNN
+431 KGGTFTGSVTNN
-443 LGTILGGDFSK
+443 LGAILGGDFSQ
-454 ASLSGELVIT
+454 AESLSGKLVIT

-470 GNSSKQ
+470 DNSSRQEVYWK
-476 KVDWSKEG
+476 KEG
-484 TPLEVPTTEPT
+484 APLIAPIPKPT
-495 KEGHTFEGW
+495 KEEHTFEGW
-504 YYDNNG
+504 YYDNKGENR
-510 VNTKWDFKTDR
+510 KWDFETDR
-521 ARYTMTLKAKWEANT
+521 AQYTMTLTAKW
-536 YNVTVKDD
+536 
-544 GNGTASADPAP
+544 
-555 AKMGAEVSLTA
+555 
-566 TPNSGYHFK
+566 
-575 KWEVVPD
+575 
-582 KVKIENNKFTMPA
+582 
-595 AHVTVKAIF
+595 KA
-604 ERNTSSGGSGGGGGG
+604 NTSSSGGGGGGG

-629 NGGDSIQAIRAARG
+629 NGGDSMQAIRAARG

-685 ADWKKREPDEPD
+685 ADWKKKEPNEPD

-760 NSFTDVVRGSGTA
+760 NSFTDVVRDSGTA

-789 GYDNSS
+789 GYSNSS

-808 AIFYRYAQYKSYDTT
+808 AIFYRYAQYKGYDTT

-832 GDYESIS
+832 DDYESIS

-853 LVKGDSNLLYPN
+853 LVKGDSNLLYPK

-870 AEIAAMLHRFVE
+870 AEIAALFHRFAE

>member
-42 SRSGGTEVSTKEALT
+42 SRSGEAEVSAAADLA
-57 SALVD
+57 SALGD
-62 SNISKITLE
+62 SNISKITL
-71 KDIDINDAL
+71 KQDIAISDTL

-86 KLDLNGFV
+86 TLDLNGFV
-94 LRMTG
+94 LQMTG
-99 EDSVIKVGQG
+99 NDSVIKVEQG
-109 GELTIADSNKDKTHK
+109 GELTIADSDKDKEHK
-124 FAQNTAGL
+124 FAQPSGGL
-132 SAGLWELVDDSST
+132 SAGLWELNSNGSE
-145 TSKTV
+145 TV

-164 GVYVAPGGKLHMTG
+164 GVYVAPGGKLNMTG
-178 GSIVGCQASKDG
+178 GSIVGCQARYG

-196 DDSQTDASSEFT
+196 NNDQTGEPSEFT
-208 MTDSS
+208 MTSRS
-213 IIGCTASGHGGGVA
+213 IIGCTASDYGGGVA
-227 VNPACKFTMDNDS
+227 VNPKCTFTMNNGS
-240 EIRSCTARLGGGV
+240 AVRSCTARLGGGV
-253 YTNNSDTNR
+253 YTNNNGTNGP
-262 KGVFTLRNGA
+262 GVFTLRNGA
-272 ILSCT
+272 ILSCK
-277 ADTSGFLFSQ
+277 ADSW
-287 GGGVYNSGAFIME
+287 GGGVYNEGSFIME
-300 GGTIKGCTAIKERP
+300 DGTIKNCTAEWAWP
-314 TGGVLN
+314 SSGGVFN
-320 RREFTMSGGMIGES
+320 HREFTMSGGAIGE
-334 ENDESHVYNDAIT
+334 ENKTDKSHVYNNSFTSAI
-347 AAVFTI
+347 FTI

-371 DGGKVFGEVTNAV
+371 DGGEIFGDVTNAV
-384 KNWSSAVIAGTE
+384 YSEYGAVIAG
-396 GVAGS
+396 AGS
-401 TEFKGKVTNNCII
+401 TEFSGAVTNN
-414 EKGQF
+414 E
-419 TGDVTNDGGGTI
+419 TGTI
-431 KGGVFTGSVTNN
+431 AGGVFTGSVTNN
-443 LGTILGGDFSK
+443 LGTILGGDFSQ
-454 ASLSGELVIT
+454 AEPLNGQLAIT
-464 FDPNNG
+464 FEPNNG
-470 GNSSKQ
+470 GISSRQ
-476 KVDWSKEG
+476 EVVWSKEG
-484 TPLEVPTTEPT
+484 TPLEVPTPEPT

-510 VNTKWDFKTDR
+510 VNKKWDFKTDR

-536 YNVTVKDD
+536 
-544 GNGTASADPAP
+544 S
-555 AKMGAEVSLTA
+555 
-566 TPNSGYHFK
+566 
-575 KWEVVPD
+575 
-582 KVKIENNKFTMPA
+582 
-595 AHVTVKAIF
+595 
-604 ERNTSSGGSGGGGGG
+604 SSGGGGGGG

-685 ADWKKREPDEPD
+685 ADWKKREPD

-808 AIFYRYAQYKSYDTT
+808 AIFYRYAQYKGYDTT

-839 DYAMGAMAWAVNTG
+839 DYAMSAMAWAVNTG
-853 LVKGDSNLLYPN
+853 LVKGDSNLLYPK

>member
-32 EQEEEMTTLS
+32 EQEEMTTLS
-42 SRSGGTEVSTKEALT
+42 SRSGEAEVSTAADLT
-57 SALVD
+57 SALGD
-62 SNISKITLE
+62 ST
-71 KDIDINDAL
+71 KDTVKLTADIIIDTTL

-86 KLDLNGFV
+86 TLDLNGFV
-94 LRMTG
+94 LRMT
-99 EDSVIKVGQG
+99 EKDSVIKVEQG
-109 GELTIADSNKDKTHK
+109 GELTIADSDKNTAHK
-124 FAQNTAGL
+124 FAQNTD
-132 SAGLWELVDDSST
+132 GLWELVDASST
-145 TSKTV
+145 SSKTV
-150 NGGIITGGKAQKGG
+150 NGGIITGGKAKKGG
-164 GVYVAPGGKLHMTG
+164 GVYVAPDGKLHMTG
-178 GSIVGCQASKDG
+178 GSIVGCQARDG

-196 DDSQTDASSEFT
+196 NNDQTGGFSEFT
-208 MTDSS
+208 MTDSR
-213 IIGCTASGHGGGVA
+213 IIGCTASEQGGGV
-227 VNPACKFTMDNDS
+227 VVDPACTFTMDNDS

-253 YTNNSDTNR
+253 YTNNSDTNG

-287 GGGVYNSGAFIME
+287 GGGVYNLGAFIMKS
-300 GGTIKGCTAIKERP
+300 GTIKGCTAIKERP

-320 RREFTMSGGMIGES
+320 RREFTMSGGMIGKEDKT
-334 ENDESHVYNDAIT
+334 DESHVYNDAT
-347 AAVFTI
+347 EAAVLTI
-353 SGDATI
+353 SGAATI
-359 YTNVANDSRLNA
+359 YTNVANNSRLNA
-371 DGGKVFGEVTNAV
+371 YGGEISGEVKNAV
-384 KNWSSAVIAGTE
+384 DSRYAVITGTE
-396 GVAGS
+396 EAAGS
-401 TEFKGKVTNNCII
+401 TEFSGAVINS
-414 EKGQF
+414 EA
-419 TGDVTNDGGGTI
+419 GTI
-431 KGGVFTGSVTNN
+431 AGGVFTGSVTNN
-443 LGTILGGDFSK
+443 LGAILGGDFSQAK
-454 ASLSGELVIT
+454 SLSGRLVIT
-464 FDPNNG
+464 FDPNNEG
-470 GNSSKQ
+470 DSSRQ
-476 KVDWSKEG
+476 EVDWKKEG
-484 TPLEVPTTEPT
+484 TPLAVPTTEPT

-510 VNTKWDFKTDR
+510 ENRKWDFETDR
-521 ARYTMTLKAKWEANT
+521 AKYTMRLTAQWKANT
-536 YNVTVKDD
+536 YNVKVEND
-544 GNGTASADPAP
+544 GNGTASADPAS
-555 AKMGAEVSLTA
+555 AKMGDEVRLT
-566 TPNSGYHFK
+566 TMPNSGYHFK
-575 KWEVVPD
+575 EWEVVSGD
-582 KVKIENNKFTMPA
+582 VEIENNKFTMPA
-595 AHVTVKAIF
+595 DDVTVKAIF
-604 ERNTSSGGSGGGGGG
+604 ERNASSGGGGGGG

-629 NGGDSIQAIRAARG
+629 NGGDSMQAIRAARG

-660 GGWYADKDLTQR
+660 GGWYADAALTQR

-685 ADWKKREPDEPD
+685 ADWKKREPD

-719 YEKGLMSG
+719 YEKGLISG
-727 MDAAA
+727 MDTAV

-760 NSFTDVVRGSGTA
+760 NSFTDVVRDSGTA

-778 VTWAQQNGIMG
+778 VTWAQKNGIMG
-789 GYDNSS
+789 GYGNSS

-808 AIFYRYAQYKSYDTT
+808 AIFYRYAQYKGYDTT

-832 GDYESIS
+832 DDYESIS

-853 LVKGDSNLLYPN
+853 LVKGDSNLLYPK

-870 AEIAAMLHRFVE
+870 AEIAALFHRFAE

>member
-32 EQEEEMTTLS
+32 EQGEMITLS
-42 SRSGGTEVSTKEALT
+42 NRSGEAEVSMKDALT
-57 SALVD
+57 SALGD
-62 SNISKITLE
+62 SNISKITL
-71 KDIDINDAL
+71 KQDIAISDTL

-86 KLDLNGFV
+86 TLDLNGFV
-94 LRMTG
+94 LRMTKEG
-99 EDSVIKVGQG
+99 SVIKVEQG
-109 GELTIADSNKDKTHK
+109 GELTIADSDTDKAHK
-124 FAQNTAGL
+124 FVQSTG
-132 SAGLWELVDDSST
+132 GLWVLVDDSS
-145 TSKTV
+145 KTV
-150 NGGIITGGKAQKGG
+150 YGGIITGGNAQKGG
-164 GVYVAPGGKLHMTG
+164 GVYVAPGGKLNMTG
-178 GSIVGCQASKDG
+178 GSIVGCQAKFG

-196 DDSQTDASSEFT
+196 NNDQTGEPSEFT
-208 MTDSS
+208 MTSS
-213 IIGCTASGHGGGVA
+213 RIIGCTASDNGGGVA
-227 VNPACKFTMDNDS
+227 VNPACTFTMNNGS
-240 EIRSCTARLGGGV
+240 EIRSCTARNGGGV
-253 YTNNSDTNR
+253 YTNTSR
-262 KGVFTLRNGA
+262 KNGNGVFTLRNGA
-272 ILSCT
+272 ILSCMVN
-277 ADTSGFLFSQ
+277 TSEHPRSR
-287 GGGVYNSGAFIME
+287 GGGVYNEGSFIME
-300 GGTIKGCTAIKERP
+300 NGTIKGCTAIKMKERP
-314 TGGVLN
+314 TGGVYNLK
-320 RREFTMSGGMIGES
+320 EFTMRGGTIGEEGEN
-334 ENDESHVYNDAIT
+334 ENDESHVYNAADKT
-347 AAVFTI
+347 AVFTI
-353 SGDATI
+353 SGTAKI
-359 YTNVANDSRLNA
+359 YTNVYNDSRLNA
-371 DGGKVFGEVTNAV
+371 DGGEIFGEVTNAV

-396 GVAGS
+396 GAAGS

-419 TGDVTNDGGGTI
+419 TGEVMNDGGGTI
-431 KGGVFTGSVTNN
+431 KGGTFTGSVTNN
-443 LGTILGGDFSK
+443 LGAILGGDFSQ
-454 ASLSGELVIT
+454 AESLSGKLVIT

-470 GNSSKQ
+470 DNSSRQEVYWK
-476 KVDWSKEG
+476 KEG
-484 TPLEVPTTEPT
+484 APLIAPIPKPT
-495 KEGHTFEGW
+495 KEEHTFEGW
-504 YYDNNG
+504 YYDNKGENR
-510 VNTKWDFKTDR
+510 KWDFETDR
-521 ARYTMTLKAKWEANT
+521 ARYTMTLTAKWKANT
-536 YNVTVKDD
+536 YNVTVEND
-544 GNGTASADPAP
+544 GNGTASADPAS
-555 AKMGAEVSLTA
+555 AKMDDKVELIA
-566 TPNSGYHFK
+566 TPKSGYHFK
-575 KWEVVPD
+575 EWEVISGN
-582 KVKIENNKFTMPA
+582 VKIEDNKFTMPA
-595 AHVTVKAIF
+595 ENVTVKAIF
-604 ERNTSSGGSGGGGGG
+604 ERNASSSGGGGGG

-629 NGGDSIQAIRAARG
+629 NGGGSMQAIRAARG

-685 ADWKKREPDEPD
+685 ADWKKREPD

-760 NSFTDVVRGSGTA
+760 NSFTDVVRDSGTA

-789 GYDNSS
+789 GYGNSS

-808 AIFYRYAQYKSYDTT
+808 AIFYRYAQYKGYDTT

-832 GDYESIS
+832 DDYESIS

-853 LVKGDSNLLYPN
+853 LVKGDSNLLYPK

-870 AEIAAMLHRFVE
+870 AEIAALFHRFAE

>member
-32 EQEEEMTTLS
+32 EQGEMITLS
-42 SRSGGTEVSTKEALT
+42 NRSGEAEVSTKDALT
-57 SALVD
+57 SALGD
-62 SNISKITLE
+62 SNISKITL
-71 KDIDINDAL
+71 KQDIAISDTL

-86 KLDLNGFV
+86 TLDLNGFV
-94 LRMTG
+94 LRMTKEG
-99 EDSVIKVGQG
+99 SVIKVEQG
-109 GELTIADSNKDKTHK
+109 GELTIADSDTDKAHK
-124 FAQNTAGL
+124 FVQSTG
-132 SAGLWELVDDSST
+132 GLWVLVDDSS
-145 TSKTV
+145 KTV
-150 NGGIITGGKAQKGG
+150 YGGIITGGNAQKGG
-164 GVYVAPGGKLHMTG
+164 GVYVAPGGKLNMTG
-178 GSIVGCQASKDG
+178 GSIVGCQAKFG

-196 DDSQTDASSEFT
+196 NNDQTGEPSEFT
-208 MTDSS
+208 MTSS
-213 IIGCTASGHGGGVA
+213 RIIGCTASDNGGGVA
-227 VNPACKFTMDNDS
+227 VNPACTFTMNNGS
-240 EIRSCTARLGGGV
+240 EIRSCTARNGGGV
-253 YTNNSDTNR
+253 YTNTSR
-262 KGVFTLRNGA
+262 KNGNGVFTLRNGA

-277 ADTSGFLFSQ
+277 ADTSGHLSSR
-287 GGGVYNSGAFIME
+287 GGGVYNEGSFIME
-300 GGTIKGCTAIKERP
+300 NGTIKGCTAIKMKERP
-314 TGGVLN
+314 TGGVYNLK
-320 RREFTMSGGMIGES
+320 EFTMRGGTIGEEGEN
-334 ENDESHVYNDAIT
+334 ENDESHVYNAADT

-353 SGDATI
+353 SGTAKI
-359 YTNVANDSRLNA
+359 YTNVYNDSRLNA
-371 DGGKVFGEVTNAV
+371 DGGEIFGEVTNAV

-396 GVAGS
+396 GAAGS

-419 TGDVTNDGGGTI
+419 TGEVMNDGGGTI
-431 KGGVFTGSVTNN
+431 KGGTFTGSVTNN
-443 LGTILGGDFSK
+443 LGAILGGDFSQ
-454 ASLSGELVIT
+454 AESLSGKLVIT

-470 GNSSKQ
+470 DNSSRQ
-476 KVDWSKEG
+476 EVVWSTDG
-484 TPLEVPTTEPT
+484 ATLSAPYSNPT

-510 VNTKWDFKTDR
+510 EDTKWNFETDR
-521 ARYTMTLKAKWEANT
+521 AQYTMTLTAKW
-536 YNVTVKDD
+536 
-544 GNGTASADPAP
+544 
-555 AKMGAEVSLTA
+555 
-566 TPNSGYHFK
+566 
-575 KWEVVPD
+575 
-582 KVKIENNKFTMPA
+582 
-595 AHVTVKAIF
+595 KA
-604 ERNTSSGGSGGGGGG
+604 NTSSSGGGGGGG

-685 ADWKKREPDEPD
+685 ADWKKREPD

-760 NSFTDVVRGSGTA
+760 NSFTDVVRDSGTA

-778 VTWAQQNGIMG
+778 VTWAQKNGIMG
-789 GYDNSS
+789 GYGNSS

-808 AIFYRYAQYKSYDTT
+808 AIFYRYAQYKGYDTT

-832 GDYESIS
+832 DDYESIS

-853 LVKGDSNLLYPN
+853 LVKGDSNLLYPK

-870 AEIAAMLHRFVE
+870 AEIAALFHRFAE

>member
-42 SRSGGTEVSTKEALT
+42 SRSGEAEVSTVEDLT
-57 SALVD
+57 SALGD
-62 SNISKITLE
+62 STKDTVKLTANII
-71 KDIDINDAL
+71 IDTTL

-86 KLDLNGFV
+86 TLDLNGFV
-94 LRMTG
+94 LRIP
-99 EDSVIKVGQG
+99 EKDSVIKVEQG
-109 GELTIADSNKDKTHK
+109 GELTIADSDKTTEHK
-124 FAQNTAGL
+124 FAQNPD
-132 SAGLWELVDDSST
+132 GLWVLVSDDST

-150 NGGIITGGKAQKGG
+150 KGGIITGGKAQKGG
-164 GVYVAPGGKLHMTG
+164 GVYVAPGGKLNMTG
-178 GSIVGCQASKDG
+178 GSIVGCQAKFG

-196 DDSQTDASSEFT
+196 NNDQTGEPSEFT
-208 MTDSS
+208 MTSS
-213 IIGCTASGHGGGVA
+213 RIIGCTASDNGGGVA
-227 VNPACKFTMDNDS
+227 VNPACTFTMNNGS
-240 EIRSCTARLGGGV
+240 EIRSCTARNGGGV
-253 YTNNSDTNR
+253 YTNTSR
-262 KGVFTLRNGA
+262 KNGNGVFTLRNGA
-272 ILSCT
+272 ILSCMVN
-277 ADTSGFLFSQ
+277 TSEHPRSR
-287 GGGVYNSGAFIME
+287 GGGVYNEGSFIME
-300 GGTIKGCTAIKERP
+300 NGTIKGCTAIKERL
-314 TGGVLN
+314 TGGVYNLK
-320 RREFTMSGGMIGES
+320 EFTMSGGTIGE
-334 ENDESHVYNDAIT
+334 EGKTDDESHVYNVADKT
-347 AAVFTI
+347 AAFTI
-353 SGDATI
+353 SGTAKI

-371 DGGKVFGEVTNAV
+371 DGGEIFGEVTNAV

-396 GVAGS
+396 GAADS

-419 TGDVTNDGGGTI
+419 TGEVVNGGSGTI
-431 KGGVFTGSVTNN
+431 RGGAFKGSVTNN
-443 LGTILGGDFSK
+443 LGAILGGDFSQ
-454 ASLSGELVIT
+454 ATLSGELAIT
-464 FDPNNG
+464 FDPDNG
-470 GNSSKQ
+470 EEPDTQ
-476 KVDWSKEG
+476 KVDWSHG
-484 TPLEVPTTEPT
+484 GATLTAPSEPT
-495 KEGHTFEGW
+495 KEEHMFEGW

-510 VNTKWDFKTDR
+510 ENTEWNFETDR
-521 ARYTMTLKAKWEANT
+521 AKYTMTLTAQWKANT
-536 YNVTVKDD
+536 YTVTVKDD
-544 GNGTASADPAP
+544 GNGTALADPAS
-555 AKMGAEVSLTA
+555 AKMGAEVRLTA
-566 TPNSGYHFK
+566 MPNSGYHFK
-575 KWEVVPD
+575 EWEVIPD
-582 KVKIENNKFTMPA
+582 KVKIEDNKFTMPA

-604 ERNTSSGGSGGGGGG
+604 ERNTSSGSGGGGGGG

-629 NGGDSIQAIRAARG
+629 NGGDSMQAIRAARG

-660 GGWYADKDLTQR
+660 GGWYADKALTQR

-685 ADWKKREPDEPD
+685 ADWKKREPNEPD

-727 MDAAA
+727 MDTAV

-760 NSFTDVVRGSGTA
+760 NSFTDVVRDSGTA

-778 VTWAQQNGIMG
+778 VTWAQKNGIMG
-789 GYDNSS
+789 GYGNSS

-808 AIFYRYAQYKSYDTT
+808 AIFYRYAQYKGYDTT

-832 GDYESIS
+832 DDYESIS

-853 LVKGDSNLLYPN
+853 LVKGDSNLLYPK

-870 AEIAAMLHRFVE
+870 AEIAALFHRFAE

>member
-42 SRSGGTEVSTKEALT
+42 SRSGEAEVSTVEDLT
-57 SALVD
+57 SALGD
-62 SNISKITLE
+62 STKDTVKLTANII
-71 KDIDINDAL
+71 IDTTL

-86 KLDLNGFV
+86 TLDLNGFV
-94 LRMTG
+94 LRIP
-99 EDSVIKVGQG
+99 EKDSVIKVEQG
-109 GELTIADSNKDKTHK
+109 GELTIADSDKTTEHK
-124 FAQNTAGL
+124 FAQNPD
-132 SAGLWELVDDSST
+132 GLWVLVSDDST

-150 NGGIITGGKAQKGG
+150 KGGIITGGKAQKGG
-164 GVYVAPGGKLHMTG
+164 GVYVAPGGKLNMTG
-178 GSIVGCQASKDG
+178 GSIVGCQAKFG

-196 DDSQTDASSEFT
+196 NNDQTGEPSEFT
-208 MTDSS
+208 MTSS
-213 IIGCTASGHGGGVA
+213 RIIGCTASDNGGGVA
-227 VNPACKFTMDNDS
+227 VNPACTFTMNNGS
-240 EIRSCTARLGGGV
+240 EIRSCTARNGGGV
-253 YTNNSDTNR
+253 YTNTSR
-262 KGVFTLRNGA
+262 KNGNGVFTLRNGA
-272 ILSCT
+272 ILSCMVN
-277 ADTSGFLFSQ
+277 TSEHPRSR
-287 GGGVYNSGAFIME
+287 GGGVYNEGSFIME
-300 GGTIKGCTAIKERP
+300 NGTIKGCTAIKERP

-353 SGDATI
+353 SGDAKI
-359 YTNVANDSRLNA
+359 YTNVYNDSRLNA
-371 DGGKVFGEVTNAV
+371 DGGEIFGEVTNAV

-396 GVAGS
+396 GAAGS

-419 TGDVTNDGGGTI
+419 TGEVMNDGGGTI
-431 KGGVFTGSVTNN
+431 KGGTFTGSVTNN
-443 LGTILGGDFSK
+443 LGAILGGDFSQ
-454 ASLSGELVIT
+454 AESLSGKLVIT

-470 GNSSKQ
+470 DNSSRQEVYWK
-476 KVDWSKEG
+476 KEG
-484 TPLEVPTTEPT
+484 APLIAPIPKPT
-495 KEGHTFEGW
+495 KEEHTFEGW
-504 YYDNNG
+504 YYDNKGENR
-510 VNTKWDFKTDR
+510 KWDFETDR
-521 ARYTMTLKAKWEANT
+521 ARYTMTLTAKWKANT
-536 YNVTVKDD
+536 YNVTVEND
-544 GNGTASADPAP
+544 GNGTASADPAS
-555 AKMGAEVSLTA
+555 AKMDDKVELIA
-566 TPNSGYHFK
+566 TPKSGYHFK
-575 KWEVVPD
+575 EWEVISGN
-582 KVKIENNKFTMPA
+582 VKIEDNKFTMPA
-595 AHVTVKAIF
+595 ENVTVKAIF
-604 ERNTSSGGSGGGGGG
+604 ERNASSSGGGGGG

-629 NGGDSIQAIRAARG
+629 NGGGSMQAIRAARG

-685 ADWKKREPDEPD
+685 ADWKKREPD

-789 GYDNSS
+789 GYGNSS

-808 AIFYRYAQYKSYDTT
+808 AIFYRYAQYKGYDTT

-832 GDYESIS
+832 DDYESIS

-853 LVKGDSNLLYPN
+853 LVKGDSNLLYPK

-870 AEIAAMLHRFVE
+870 AEIAALFHRFAE